1 MLQQKKRLT
10 DMSGPIAWFIKN
22 PIAANLLMVL
32 LIIGGYTSIPK
43 LDKQFFPTPEINQI
57 EIRMEFRGASP
68 REVEEQISVRI
79 EEAIH
84 DLNGIEELR
93 STSREGVG
101 VVLVEVESDYP
112 TQKLTND
119 INTRVDAIRS
129 FPSDAERPTVT
140 EITYRHQMGR
150 VQIFG
155 DLSEREMKELGE
167 TLRDALVRQPW
178 VSVVELQTARPY
190 EVSIEVSE
198 ESLQRYQL
206 TFDQVAA
213 AVRSTSIN
221 LPAGAVQRDSG
232 DLLIQ
237 TRGQAYDRADFESI
251 VLRGDF
257 SGQELLLS
265 DVAAVR
271 DTFEDIDVDIE
282 FNGKRS
288 LGLNVY
294 VTTSPDVILTTD
306 TVKAWVKERE
316 LSLPEG
322 VSLEFWQ
329 DPSKSFK
336 ERVRTLVSNGLGGL
350 VLVIIVLML
359 FLRPMLAF
367 WVSVGI
373 VVAYMGTLFLLPYTG
388 QGLNMISLFAFLL
401 TLGIVVDDA
410 IIVGESVHSAQ
421 SRGLSGVHGALVGTR
436 QVVKPVVFAVISTMV
451 FFAPM
456 FFLPGEWGPASK
468 GIPVVVCLA
477 LAFSLI
483 ESLFILPSH
492 LAHMKPEPEVP
503 DSGWLTRTRMAC
515 ASWLARFA
523 NERYRP
529 FLEKCLR
536 NHASVGGFFLVLLC
550 LSLALFGGG
559 YLKSAFFPRVN
570 SDFVVG
576 TVELPQG
583 GAFADSQAMRDRLV
597 TAAEAIKTDYN
608 SQPRYQ
614 QTPAIDN
621 ILGVAGENKVD
632 LLVQTVNDDL
642 DTEEMTKRLRQSL
655 GDLSKAK
662 DVRFDYTIRDPG
674 KPISLLF
681 ASDSIADLE
690 VLAEEVRGALERY
703 PGVFDVTD
711 SFDAPLEELVLSLKP
726 AAETLGVS
734 LSDVA
739 TQIRQAFYGEEV
751 QRIPRDGEDVRVM
764 IRYPESE
771 RRAIANIN
779 SMYIRTRD
787 GAEVPFS
794 TVATYRVETGY
805 QSIERLDR
813 LRTLE
818 VSADVSED
826 GAPPRAIVESVLRN
840 DGPVWLQRYPGLTIN
855 MDGEL
860 QEEIEFQQAMVY
872 MGSLSMLI
880 IFGLM
885 AIAFKSYWQPFLVLT
900 AVPFGLMGA
909 IFGHWL
915 LGWQVSM
922 FSIMGV
928 IACAGV
934 VVNDNLVLIDRIN
947 NLRDEGM
954 ELVDA
959 LLQGATDR
967 FRPIILTSVTTFV
980 GLVPI
985 MLETSVQ
992 AQFLIPMVVS
1002 LSFGVMFATGV
1013 TLVLVPALYLLGDD
1027 IGKSLSDVTKRELE
1041 PQDGDVSPPLV

>member
-1 MLQQKKRLT
+1 MNGLIT
-10 DMSGPIAWFIKN
+10 WFIKN
-22 PIAANLLMVL
+22 PIAGNLLMVL
-32 LIIGGYTSIPK
+32 LIIGGFASIPK

-57 EIRMEFRGASP
+57 EVRMEFRGASP
-68 REVEEQISVRI
+68 SEVEEQISVRI

-93 STSREGVG
+93 STAREGLAIVM
-101 VVLVEVESDYP
+101 VEVESDYP

-119 INTRVDAIRS
+119 INTRVDAIRT

-140 EITYRHQMGR
+140 ELTYRHQMGR
-150 VQIFG
+150 VQIYG
-155 DLSEREMKELGE
+155 DLSEREMKQLAE
-167 TLRDALVRQPW
+167 TLRDELVREPW
-178 VSVVELQTARPY
+178 VSIVELQTARPY
-190 EVSIEVSE
+190 EVSIEVAE
-198 ESLQRYQL
+198 ESLQRYQIS
-206 TFDQVAA
+206 FDQLAT
-213 AVRSTSIN
+213 AVRQASIN
-221 LPAGAVQRDSG
+221 LPGGSVKRESG

-251 VLRGDF
+251 VLRSDI
-257 SGQELLLS
+257 SGQELLLG
-265 DVAAVR
+265 DVATVK
-271 DTFEDIDVDIE
+271 DTFEDVDVDIE
-282 FNGKRS
+282 FNGQRS

-306 TVKAWVKERE
+306 TVKAWVIER
-316 LSLPEG
+316 SQTLPEG

-329 DPSKSFK
+329 DPSKSFR

-350 VLVIIVLML
+350 ALVIVVLML

-373 VVAYMGTLFLLPYTG
+373 VVAYMGTLFVLPYTG

-421 SRGLSGVHGALVGTR
+421 SRGLSGEHGALVGAR

-456 FFLPGEWGPASK
+456 FFLPGEWGPASM

-477 LAFSLI
+477 LAFSLV
-483 ESLFILPSH
+483 ESLLILPSH
-492 LAHMKPEPEVP
+492 LANMKPEP
-503 DSGWLTRTRMAC
+503 DIAQSGWLGRTRRAC
-515 ASWLARFA
+515 ADGLSWFA
-523 NERYRP
+523 NDRYKP

-536 NHASVGGFFLVLLC
+536 NHAMVGGFFLVMLC

-576 TVELPQG
+576 NVEMPQG
-583 GAFADSQAMRDRLV
+583 GAFSDTQAMRDRIIQ
-597 TAAEAIKTDYN
+597 AAEEIKESYN
-608 SQPRYQ
+608 AQPRFSE
-614 QTPAIDN
+614 TGAIDN
-621 ILGVAGENKVD
+621 ILGVAGNNKID
-632 LLVQTVNDDL
+632 LVMQTVNDDL
-642 DTEEMTKRLRQSL
+642 DTEEVAKRLRERL
-655 GDLSKAK
+655 GDLSEAK

-674 KPISLLF
+674 KPITLQF

-690 VLAEEVRGALERY
+690 LLADDVRASLERY
-703 PGVFDVTD
+703 PGVFDISD

-726 AAETLGVS
+726 AAENLGITLA
-734 LSDVA
+734 DVA
-739 TQIRQAFYGEEV
+739 RQIRQAFYGEEV
-751 QRIPRDGEDVRVM
+751 QRIPRDGEDIRVM
-764 IRYPESE
+764 VRYPEAE

-779 SMYIRTRD
+779 SMYIRTSEGR
-787 GAEVPFS
+787 EVPFS

-805 QSIERLDR
+805 QSIERVDR

-818 VSADVSED
+818 VAADVSED
-826 GAPPRAIVESVLRN
+826 GSPPRAIVESILQN
-840 DGPVWLQRYPGLTIN
+840 DAPTWLQMYPGLTIN

-872 MGSLSMLI
+872 LGMLSMLV

-885 AIAFKSYWQPFLVLT
+885 AVAFKSYWQPFLVLT

-909 IFGHWL
+909 IFGHWI

-947 NLRDEGM
+947 NLRAEGM
-954 ELVDA
+954 DLQSALV
-959 LLQGATDR
+959 QGATDR

-1027 IGKSLSDVTKRELE
+1027 IGKLFGSLTRRGSNALT
-1041 PQDGDVSPPLV
+1041 S

>member
-1 MLQQKKRLT
+1 M
-10 DMSGPIAWFIKN
+10 I
-22 PIAANLLMVL
+22 L
-32 LIIGGYTSIPK
+32 LIIGGFASIPK

-57 EIRMEFRGASP
+57 QIRMEFRGASP
-68 REVEEQISVRI
+68 SEVEEQISVRI

-93 STSREGVG
+93 STSREGLSTVM
-101 VVLVEVESDYP
+101 VEVESDYP

-119 INTRVDAIRS
+119 INTRVDAIRT

-140 EITYRHQMGR
+140 ELTYRHQMGR
-150 VQIFG
+150 VQIYG
-155 DLSEREMKELGE
+155 DLSEREMKQLGE
-167 TLRDALVRQPW
+167 TLRDELVREPW
-178 VSVVELQTARPY
+178 VSIVELQTARPY
-190 EVSIEVSE
+190 EISIEVAE
-198 ESLQRYQL
+198 ESLRRYQI
-206 TFDQVAA
+206 TFDQLAN
-213 AVRSTSIN
+213 AVRQASIN
-221 LPAGAVQRDSG
+221 LPAGSVKRESG

-251 VLRGDF
+251 VLRSDI

-265 DVAAVR
+265 DVATVQ
-271 DTFEDIDVDIE
+271 DTFEDVDVDIE
-282 FNGKRS
+282 FNGQRS

-306 TVKAWVKERE
+306 TVKAWVAER
-316 LSLPEG
+316 SQTLPEG
-322 VSLEFWQ
+322 VALEFWQ

-350 VLVIIVLML
+350 VLVIVVLML

-373 VVAYMGTLFLLPYTG
+373 VVAYMGTLFVLPYTG

-421 SRGLSGVHGALVGTR
+421 SRGLSGEHGALVGAR

-456 FFLPGEWGPASK
+456 FFLPGEWGPASM

-483 ESLFILPSH
+483 ESLLILPSH
-492 LAHMKPEPEVP
+492 LAHMKPEP
-503 DSGWLTRTRMAC
+503 DIAQTSWLGRTRRAC
-515 ASWLARFA
+515 ADGLSWFA
-523 NERYRP
+523 NDRYKP
-529 FLEKCLR
+529 FLEKCLH
-536 NHASVGGFFLVLLC
+536 NHAMVGGFFLVMLC

-576 TVELPQG
+576 NVEMPQG
-583 GAFADSQAMRDRLV
+583 GAFSDTQAMRDRMIQ
-597 TAAEAIKTDYN
+597 AAEEIKERYN
-608 SQPRYQ
+608 AQPRFAEAG
-614 QTPAIDN
+614 AIDN
-621 ILGVAGENKVD
+621 ILGVAGGNKID
-632 LLVQTVNDDL
+632 LIMQTVNDDL
-642 DTEEMTKRLRQSL
+642 DTEEVAKLLRARL
-655 GDLSKAK
+655 GDLSDAK
-662 DVRFDYTIRDPG
+662 DVRFDFTIRDPG
-674 KPISLLF
+674 KPITLQF

-690 VLAEEVRGALERY
+690 SLADDVRASLERY
-703 PGVFDVTD
+703 PGVFDISD

-726 AAETLGVS
+726 AAENLGITLA
-734 LSDVA
+734 DVA
-739 TQIRQAFYGEEV
+739 RQIRQAFYGEEV
-751 QRIPRDGEDVRVM
+751 QRIPRDGEDIRVM
-764 IRYPESE
+764 VRYPESE

-779 SMYIRTRD
+779 SMYIRTAD
-787 GAEVPFS
+787 GREVPFS
-794 TVATYRVETGY
+794 TVAAYRVETGY
-805 QSIERLDR
+805 QSIERVDR

-818 VSADVSED
+818 VAADVAED
-826 GAPPRAIVESVLRN
+826 GAPPRAIVESILQN
-840 DGPVWLQRYPGLTIN
+840 DAPTWLQMYPGLSIN

-872 MGSLSMLI
+872 LGMLSMLV

-885 AIAFKSYWQPFLVLT
+885 AVAFKSYWQPFLVLT

-909 IFGHWL
+909 IFGHWI

-947 NLRDEGM
+947 NLRAEGM
-954 ELVDA
+954 DLQSA

-1013 TLVLVPALYLLGDD
+1013 TLVLVPALYLLGHD
-1027 IGKSLSDVTKRELE
+1027 IGQLFRSLSRKGPKALTS
-1041 PQDGDVSPPLV
+1041 Q

>member
-1 MLQQKKRLT
+1 MN
-10 DMSGPIAWFIKN
+10 GPITWFIKN
-22 PIAANLLMVL
+22 PIAGNLLMVL
-32 LIIGGYTSIPK
+32 LIIGGFASIPK

-57 EIRMEFRGASP
+57 QIRMEFRGASP
-68 REVEEQISVRI
+68 SEVEEQISVRI

-93 STSREGVG
+93 STSREGLALVM
-101 VVLVEVESDYP
+101 VEVESDYP

-119 INTRVDAIRS
+119 INTRVDAIRT

-140 EITYRHQMGR
+140 ELTYRHQMGR
-150 VQIFG
+150 VQIYG
-155 DLSEREMKELGE
+155 DLSEREMKQLGE
-167 TLRDALVRQPW
+167 TLRDELVRQPW
-178 VSVVELQTARPY
+178 VSIVELQTARPY

-198 ESLQRYQL
+198 RSLQRYQIS
-206 TFDQVAA
+206 FDQLAN
-213 AVRSTSIN
+213 AVRQASIN
-221 LPAGAVQRDSG
+221 LPAGSVKRDSG

-251 VLRGDF
+251 VLRSDV

-265 DVAAVR
+265 DVATVK
-271 DTFEDIDVDIE
+271 DTFEDVDVDIE

-306 TVKAWVKERE
+306 TVKAWVAERS
-316 LSLPEG
+316 LTLPEG

-350 VLVIIVLML
+350 VLVIVVLML

-373 VVAYMGTLFLLPYTG
+373 VVAYMGTLFVLPYTG

-421 SRGLSGVHGALVGTR
+421 SRGLSGEHGALVGAR
-436 QVVKPVVFAVISTMV
+436 QVAKPVIFAVISTMV

-456 FFLPGEWGPASK
+456 FFLPGEWGPASM

-483 ESLFILPSH
+483 ESLLILPAH
-492 LAHMKPEPEVP
+492 LAHMKPEPEIAQT
-503 DSGWLTRTRMAC
+503 SWLGRIRRAC
-515 ASWLARFA
+515 ADGLSWFA
-523 NERYRP
+523 NDRYKP

-536 NHASVGGFFLVLLC
+536 NHALVGGFFLVMLC
-550 LSLALFGGG
+550 FSLALFGGG

-576 TVELPQG
+576 NVEMPQG
-583 GAFADSQAMRDRLV
+583 GAFSDTQAMRDRMIL
-597 TAAEAIKTDYN
+597 AAEEIKARYN
-608 SQPRYQ
+608 AEPRFAE
-614 QTPAIDN
+614 TGAIDN
-621 ILGVAGENKVD
+621 ILGVAGGNKID
-632 LLVQTVNDDL
+632 LVMQTVNDDL
-642 DTEEMTKRLRQSL
+642 DTEEVAKRLRERL
-655 GDLSKAK
+655 GDLSEAK

-674 KPISLLF
+674 KPITLQF

-690 VLAEEVRGALERY
+690 LLADDVRASLERY
-703 PGVFDVTD
+703 PGVFDISD

-726 AAETLGVS
+726 AAENLGITLA
-734 LSDVA
+734 DVA
-739 TQIRQAFYGEEV
+739 RQIRQAFYGEEV
-751 QRIPRDGEDVRVM
+751 QRIPRDGEDIRVM
-764 IRYPESE
+764 VRYPEAE
-771 RRAIANIN
+771 RKAIANIN
-779 SMYIRTRD
+779 SMYIRTSD
-787 GAEVPFS
+787 GREVPFS
-794 TVATYRVETGY
+794 AVATYRVETGY
-805 QSIERLDR
+805 QSIERVDR

-818 VSADVSED
+818 VVADVADD
-826 GAPPRAIVESVLRN
+826 GAAPRAIVESILQN
-840 DGPVWLQRYPGLTIN
+840 DAPKWLQMYPGLSIT

-872 MGSLSMLI
+872 LGMLSMLV

-885 AIAFKSYWQPFLVLT
+885 AVAFKSYWQPFLVLT

-909 IFGHWL
+909 IFGHWI

-947 NLRDEGM
+947 NLRAEGM
-954 ELVDA
+954 DLESA

-1027 IGKSLSDVTKRELE
+1027 IGKLFGALSRRGAKAVA
-1041 PQDGDVSPPLV
+1041 S

>member
-1 MLQQKKRLT
+1 MT
-10 DMSGPIAWFIKN
+10 
-22 PIAANLLMVL
+22 
-32 LIIGGYTSIPK
+32 
-43 LDKQFFPTPEINQI
+43 TP
-57 EIRMEFRGASP
+57 AK
-68 REVEEQISVRI
+68 
-79 EEAIH
+79 
-84 DLNGIEELR
+84 
-93 STSREGVG
+93 T
-101 VVLVEVESDYP
+101 
-112 TQKLTND
+112 TND
-119 INTRVDAIRS
+119 INTRVDAIRT

-140 EITYRHQMGR
+140 ELTYRHQMGR
-150 VQIFG
+150 VQIYG
-155 DLSEREMKELGE
+155 DLSEREMKQLGE
-167 TLRDALVRQPW
+167 TLRDELVRQPW
-178 VSVVELQTARPY
+178 VSIVELQTARPY

-198 ESLQRYQL
+198 DSLQRYQIS
-206 TFDQVAA
+206 FDQLAN
-213 AVRSTSIN
+213 AVRQASIN
-221 LPAGAVQRDSG
+221 LPAGSVKRDSG

-251 VLRGDF
+251 VLRSDI

-265 DVAAVR
+265 DVATVK
-271 DTFEDIDVDIE
+271 DTFEDVDVDIE
-282 FNGKRS
+282 FNGQRS

-306 TVKAWVKERE
+306 TVKAWVAER
-316 LSLPEG
+316 SQTLPEG

-350 VLVIIVLML
+350 VLVVVVLML

-373 VVAYMGTLFLLPYTG
+373 VVAYMGTLFVLPYTG

-421 SRGLSGVHGALVGTR
+421 SRGLSGEHGALVGAR
-436 QVVKPVVFAVISTMV
+436 QVVKPVIFAVISTMV

-456 FFLPGEWGPASK
+456 FFLPGEWGPASM

-483 ESLFILPSH
+483 ESLLILPSH
-492 LAHMKPEPEVP
+492 LAHMKPEPEI
-503 DSGWLTRTRMAC
+503 SQASLLGRTRRAC
-515 ASWLARFA
+515 ADGLSWFA
-523 NERYRP
+523 NDRYKP

-536 NHASVGGFFLVLLC
+536 NHAMVGGFFLVMLC
-550 LSLALFGGG
+550 FSLALFGGG

-576 TVELPQG
+576 NVEMPQG
-583 GAFADSQAMRDRLV
+583 GAFSDTQAMRDRMIL
-597 TAAEAIKTDYN
+597 AAEEIKDSYN
-608 SQPRYQ
+608 AQPRFAE
-614 QTPAIDN
+614 TGAIDN
-621 ILGVAGENKVD
+621 ILGVAGGNKID
-632 LLVQTVNDDL
+632 LVMQTVNDDL
-642 DTEEMTKRLRQSL
+642 DTEEVAKRLRERL
-655 GDLSKAK
+655 GDLSEAK

-674 KPISLLF
+674 KPITLQF

-690 VLAEEVRGALERY
+690 LLADDVRASLERY
-703 PGVFDVTD
+703 PGVFDISD

-726 AAETLGVS
+726 AAENLGIS
-734 LSDVA
+734 LADVA
-739 TQIRQAFYGEEV
+739 RQIRQAFYGEEV
-751 QRIPRDGEDVRVM
+751 QRIPRDGEDIRVM
-764 IRYPESE
+764 VRYPEAE

-779 SMYIRTRD
+779 SMYIRTSD
-787 GAEVPFS
+787 GREVPFS
-794 TVATYRVETGY
+794 TVAAYRVETGY
-805 QSIERLDR
+805 QSIERVDR

-818 VSADVSED
+818 VAADVADD
-826 GAPPRAIVESVLRN
+826 GAPPRAIVESILQN
-840 DGPVWLQRYPGLTIN
+840 DAPTWLQMYPGLSIN

-872 MGSLSMLI
+872 LGMLSMLV

-885 AIAFKSYWQPFLVLT
+885 AVAFKSYWQPFLVLT

-909 IFGHWL
+909 IFGHWI

-947 NLRDEGM
+947 NLRAEGLDL
-954 ELVDA
+954 ESA

-980 GLVPI
+980 DL
-985 MLETSVQ
+985 
-992 AQFLIPMVVS
+992 S
-1002 LSFGVMFATGV
+1002 LSCWRPVFRR
-1013 TLVLVPALYLLGDD
+1013 
-1027 IGKSLSDVTKRELE
+1027 SS
-1041 PQDGDVSPPLV
+1041 

>member
-1 MLQQKKRLT
+1 MN
-10 DMSGPIAWFIKN
+10 GPISWFIKN

-32 LIIGGYTSIPK
+32 LIIGGYSSIPK

-57 EIRMEFRGASP
+57 EVRMEFRGASP

-93 STSREGVG
+93 STAREGLG
-101 VVLVEVESDYP
+101 VVLVEVENDYP

-129 FPSDAERPTVT
+129 FPADAERPTVT

-167 TLRDALVRQPW
+167 TLRDELVRQPW
-178 VSVVELQTARPY
+178 VSIVELQTARPY

-198 ESLQRYQL
+198 DSLQRYQL
-206 TFDQVAA
+206 TFDQVAD
-213 AVRSTSIN
+213 AVRTASIN
-221 LPAGAVQRDSG
+221 LPAGSVQRDSG

-237 TRGQAYDRADFESI
+237 TRGQAYDRADFEAII
-251 VLRGDF
+251 VRSDL

-265 DVAAVR
+265 DVAVVR
-271 DTFEDIDVDIE
+271 DTFEDVDIDIE
-282 FNGKRS
+282 FNDQRS
-288 LGLNVY
+288 LGLNVF
-294 VTTSPDVILTTD
+294 VTTSPDVILTTN
-306 TVKAWVKERE
+306 TVKAWVKERA
-316 LSLPEG
+316 LSLPDG

-329 DPSKSFK
+329 DPSKAFK

-350 VLVIIVLML
+350 ILVIIVLML
-359 FLRPMLAF
+359 FLRPALAF

-477 LAFSLI
+477 LAFSLV
-483 ESLFILPSH
+483 ESLLILPSH
-492 LAHMKPEPEVP
+492 LAHMKPEPDVA
-503 DSGWLTRTRMAC
+503 DAGWLTRTRMAC
-515 ASWLARFA
+515 ADSLAWFA

-536 NHASVGGFFLVLLC
+536 NHAAVGGFFLVLLC

-570 SDFVVG
+570 SDFIVG

-583 GAFADSQAMRDRLV
+583 GAFADSQAMRDRV
-597 TAAEAIKTDYN
+597 VIAAEAIKDDYN
-608 SQPRYQ
+608 SLPRYQ
-614 QTPAIDN
+614 DTPAIDN
-621 ILGVAGENKVD
+621 ILGVAGGNKVD
-632 LLVQTVNDDL
+632 LLIQTVNDDL
-642 DTEEMTKRLRQSL
+642 DTEEMTKQLRESL
-655 GDLSKAK
+655 GDLSDAK

-674 KPISLLF
+674 KPITLLF

-690 VLAEEVRGALERY
+690 VLAGEVRLALQRY
-703 PGVFDVTD
+703 PGVFDISD

-726 AAETLGVS
+726 AAEALGITLA
-734 LSDVA
+734 DVA

-764 IRYPESE
+764 VRYPEAE

-779 SMYIRTRD
+779 AMYIRTRD
-787 GAEVPFS
+787 GTEVPFS
-794 TVATYRVETGY
+794 TIATYRVERGY

-826 GAPPRAIVESVLRN
+826 GAPPRAIVESVLKN
-840 DGPVWLQRYPGLTIN
+840 EGPAWLQRYPSLTIN

-885 AIAFKSYWQPFLVLT
+885 AVAFKSYWQPFLVLT

-934 VVNDNLVLIDRIN
+934 VVNDNLVLIDRVN
-947 NLRDEGM
+947 TLRDEGM
-954 ELVDA
+954 ELIDA
-959 LLQGATDR
+959 LLQGATNR
-967 FRPIILTSVTTFV
+967 FRPIVLTSVTTFV

-1013 TLVLVPALYLLGDD
+1013 TLILVPALYLLGDD
-1027 IGKSLSDVTKRELE
+1027 VGEFFATLTKRKIDRAGADL
-1041 PQDGDVSPPLV
+1041 PTV

>member
-1 MLQQKKRLT
+1 
-10 DMSGPIAWFIKN
+10 
-22 PIAANLLMVL
+22 MVL

-84 DLNGIEELR
+84 DLNGVEELR

-150 VQIFG
+150 VQISG
-155 DLSEREMKELGE
+155 DLSEREMKQFGE
-167 TLRDALVRQPW
+167 TLLDELVRQPW

-198 ESLQRYQL
+198 DSLQRYQL
-206 TFDQVAA
+206 TFDQVAS
-213 AVRSTSIN
+213 AVRSASIN

-251 VLRGDF
+251 VLRSDF

-271 DTFEDIDVDIE
+271 DTFEDVDVDIE

-329 DPSKSFK
+329 DPSKSFR

-477 LAFSLI
+477 LGFSLI
-483 ESLFILPSH
+483 ESLLILPSH
-492 LAHMKPEPEVP
+492 LAHMKPEPEIP

-515 ASWLARFA
+515 AGWLARFA
-523 NERYRP
+523 NQRYRP

-536 NHASVGGFFLVLLC
+536 NQASVGGFFLVLLC

-583 GAFADSQAMRDRLV
+583 GAFANSQAMRDRLV
-597 TAAEAIKTDYN
+597 TAAEGIKTDYN

-614 QTPAIDN
+614 DTPAIDN
-621 ILGVAGENKVD
+621 ILGVAGGNKVD

-655 GDLSKAK
+655 GDLSEAK

-690 VLAEEVRGALERY
+690 VLAQEVRGALERY
-703 PGVFDVTD
+703 PGVFDITD

-726 AAETLGVS
+726 AAENLGITLA
-734 LSDVA
+734 DVA

-779 SMYIRTRD
+779 SMYVRTRD
-787 GAEVPFS
+787 GTEVPFS
-794 TVATYRVETGY
+794 TVATYNVETGY

-840 DGPVWLQRYPGLTIN
+840 DAPVWLQRYPGLTIN

-909 IFGHWL
+909 IFGHWM

-954 ELVDA
+954 DLVDA

-967 FRPIILTSVTTFV
+967 FRPIVLTSVTTFV
-980 GLVPI
+980 GLLPI

-1002 LSFGVMFATGV
+1002 LSFGVIFATGV

-1027 IGKSLSDVTKRELE
+1027 IGKFLSTATKRETE
-1041 PQDGDVSPPLV
+1041 RRDGNASPPIV

>member
-1 MLQQKKRLT
+1 MN
-10 DMSGPIAWFIKN
+10 GPITWFIKN
-22 PIAANLLMVL
+22 PIAGNLLMVL
-32 LIIGGYTSIPK
+32 LIIGGFASIPK

-68 REVEEQISVRI
+68 SEVEEQISVRI

-93 STSREGVG
+93 STSREGLAIVM
-101 VVLVEVESDYP
+101 VEVESDYP

-119 INTRVDAIRS
+119 INTRVDAIRT

-140 EITYRHQMGR
+140 ELTYRHQMGR
-150 VQIFG
+150 VQIYG
-155 DLSEREMKELGE
+155 DLSEREMKQLGE
-167 TLRDALVRQPW
+167 TLRDELVRQPW
-178 VSVVELQTARPY
+178 VSIVELQTARPY

-198 ESLQRYQL
+198 ESLQRYQI
-206 TFDQVAA
+206 TFDQLSS
-213 AVRSTSIN
+213 AVRRASIN
-221 LPAGAVQRDSG
+221 LPAGSVKRDSG

-251 VLRGDF
+251 VLRSDV

-265 DVAAVR
+265 DVATVR
-271 DTFEDIDVDIE
+271 DTFEDVDVDIQ
-282 FNGKRS
+282 FNGERS
-288 LGLNVY
+288 LGLNVF
-294 VTTSPDVILTTD
+294 VTTSPDVILTTN
-306 TVKAWVKERE
+306 TVKAWVAERSQ
-316 LSLPEG
+316 SLPEG

-350 VLVIIVLML
+350 ALVIVVLML
-359 FLRPMLAF
+359 FLRPLLAF

-373 VVAYMGTLFLLPYTG
+373 VVAYMGTLFVLPYTG

-421 SRGLSGVHGALVGTR
+421 SRGLSGEHGALVGAR

-456 FFLPGEWGPASK
+456 FFLPGEWGPASM

-483 ESLFILPSH
+483 ESLLILPSH
-492 LAHMKPEPEVP
+492 LAHMKPEPNIE
-503 DSGWLTRTRMAC
+503 SQGWLGRARRVC
-515 ASWLARFA
+515 ADGLTHFS
-523 NERYRP
+523 NYRYQP
-529 FLEKCLR
+529 FLKKCLR
-536 NHASVGGFFLVLLC
+536 NHAMVGGIFLVMLS

-570 SDFVVG
+570 SDFVIG
-576 TVELPQG
+576 NVEMPQG
-583 GAFADSQAMRDRLV
+583 GAFSDTQKMRDRILE
-597 TAAEAIKTDYN
+597 AAEEIKAQYN
-608 SQPRYQ
+608 A
-614 QTPAIDN
+614 TPQFAESGAIDN
-621 ILGVAGENKVD
+621 ILGVAGGNKID
-632 LLVQTVNDDL
+632 LVMQTTDDDL
-642 DTEEMTKRLRQSL
+642 DTEEVAKRLRESL
-655 GDLSKAK
+655 GDLSEAK

-674 KPISLLF
+674 KPITLQF
-681 ASDSIADLE
+681 ASDSIEDLE
-690 VLAEEVRGALERY
+690 LLSVDVRSALERY
-703 PGVFDVTD
+703 PGVFDISD

-726 AAETLGVS
+726 AAESLGITLA
-734 LSDVA
+734 DVA
-739 TQIRQAFYGEEV
+739 RQIRQAFYGEEV

-764 IRYPESE
+764 VRYPEAE

-779 SMYIRTRD
+779 SMYIRTSD
-787 GAEVPFS
+787 GLEVPFS
-794 TVATYRVETGY
+794 TVAAYRVETGY
-805 QSIERLDR
+805 QSIERVDR

-818 VSADVSED
+818 VAADVTDE
-826 GAPPRAIVESVLRN
+826 GAAPRAIVESILRT
-840 DGPVWLQRYPGLTIN
+840 DAPLWLQRYPGLSVN

-872 MGSLSMLI
+872 LGMLSMLV

-909 IFGHWL
+909 IFGHWI

-947 NLRDEGM
+947 NLRAEGM
-954 ELVDA
+954 DLESA
-959 LLQGATDR
+959 LIQGATDR

-1027 IGKSLSDVTKRELE
+1027 IGRLIGTLSRRVPKAIA
-1041 PQDGDVSPPLV
+1041 S

>member
-1 MLQQKKRLT
+1 MN
-10 DMSGPIAWFIKN
+10 GPITWFIKN
-22 PIAANLLMVL
+22 PIAGNLLMVL
-32 LIIGGYTSIPK
+32 LIIGGFASIPK

-68 REVEEQISVRI
+68 SEVEEQISVRI

-93 STSREGVG
+93 STSREGLALVM
-101 VVLVEVESDYP
+101 VEVESDYP

-119 INTRVDAIRS
+119 INTRVDAIRT

-140 EITYRHQMGR
+140 ELTYRHQMGR
-150 VQIFG
+150 VQIYG
-155 DLSEREMKELGE
+155 DLSEREMKQLGE
-167 TLRDALVRQPW
+167 TLRDELVRQPW
-178 VSVVELQTARPY
+178 VSIVELQTARPY

-198 ESLQRYQL
+198 RSLQRYQIS
-206 TFDQVAA
+206 FDQLAN
-213 AVRSTSIN
+213 AVRQASIN
-221 LPAGAVQRDSG
+221 LPAGSVKRDSG

-251 VLRGDF
+251 VLRSDV

-265 DVAAVR
+265 DVATVK
-271 DTFEDIDVDIE
+271 DTFEDVDVDIE

-306 TVKAWVKERE
+306 TVKAWVAERS
-316 LSLPEG
+316 LTLPEG

-350 VLVIIVLML
+350 VLVIVVLML

-373 VVAYMGTLFLLPYTG
+373 VVAYMGTLFVLPYTG

-421 SRGLSGVHGALVGTR
+421 SRGLSGEHGALVGAR
-436 QVVKPVVFAVISTMV
+436 QVAKPVIFAVISTMV

-456 FFLPGEWGPASK
+456 FFLPGEWGPASM

-483 ESLFILPSH
+483 ESLLILPAH
-492 LAHMKPEPEVP
+492 LAHMKPEPEIAQN
-503 DSGWLTRTRMAC
+503 SWLGRIRRAC
-515 ASWLARFA
+515 ADGLSWFA
-523 NERYRP
+523 NDRYKP

-536 NHASVGGFFLVLLC
+536 NHALVGGFFLVMLC
-550 LSLALFGGG
+550 FSLALFGGG

-576 TVELPQG
+576 NVEMPQG
-583 GAFADSQAMRDRLV
+583 GAFSDTQAMRDRMIL
-597 TAAEAIKTDYN
+597 AAEEIKARYN
-608 SQPRYQ
+608 AEPRFAE
-614 QTPAIDN
+614 TGAIDN
-621 ILGVAGENKVD
+621 ILGVAGGNKID
-632 LLVQTVNDDL
+632 LVMQTVNDDL
-642 DTEEMTKRLRQSL
+642 DTEEVAKRLRERL
-655 GDLSKAK
+655 GDLSEAK

-674 KPISLLF
+674 KPITLQF

-690 VLAEEVRGALERY
+690 LLADDVRASLERY
-703 PGVFDVTD
+703 PGVFDISD

-726 AAETLGVS
+726 AAENLGITLA
-734 LSDVA
+734 DVA
-739 TQIRQAFYGEEV
+739 RQIRQAFYGEEV
-751 QRIPRDGEDVRVM
+751 QRIPRDGEDIRVM
-764 IRYPESE
+764 VRYPEAE
-771 RRAIANIN
+771 RKAIANIN
-779 SMYIRTRD
+779 SMYIRTSD
-787 GAEVPFS
+787 GREVPFS
-794 TVATYRVETGY
+794 AVATYRVETGY
-805 QSIERLDR
+805 QSIERVDR

-818 VSADVSED
+818 VVADVADD
-826 GAPPRAIVESVLRN
+826 GAAPRAIVESILQN
-840 DGPVWLQRYPGLTIN
+840 DAPKWLQMYPGLSIT

-872 MGSLSMLI
+872 LGMLSMLV

-885 AIAFKSYWQPFLVLT
+885 AVAFKSYWQPFLVLT

-909 IFGHWL
+909 IFGHWI

-947 NLRDEGM
+947 NLRSEGM
-954 ELVDA
+954 DLESA

-1027 IGKSLSDVTKRELE
+1027 IGNLFGALSRRGAKAVA
-1041 PQDGDVSPPLV
+1041 S

>member
-1 MLQQKKRLT
+1 MN
-10 DMSGPIAWFIKN
+10 GPITWFIKN
-22 PIAANLLMVL
+22 PIAGNLLMVL
-32 LIIGGYTSIPK
+32 LIIGGFASIPK

-57 EIRMEFRGASP
+57 QIRMEFRGASP
-68 REVEEQISVRI
+68 SEVEEQISVRI

-93 STSREGVG
+93 STSREGLALVM
-101 VVLVEVESDYP
+101 VEVESDYP

-119 INTRVDAIRS
+119 INTRVDAIRT

-140 EITYRHQMGR
+140 ELTYRHQMGR
-150 VQIFG
+150 VQIYG
-155 DLSEREMKELGE
+155 DLSEREMKQLGE
-167 TLRDALVRQPW
+167 TLRDELVRQPW
-178 VSVVELQTARPY
+178 VSIVELQTARPY

-198 ESLQRYQL
+198 RSLQRYQIS
-206 TFDQVAA
+206 FDQLAN
-213 AVRSTSIN
+213 AVRQASIN
-221 LPAGAVQRDSG
+221 LPAGSVKRDSG

-251 VLRGDF
+251 VLRSDV

-265 DVAAVR
+265 DVATVK
-271 DTFEDIDVDIE
+271 DTFEDVDVDIE

-306 TVKAWVKERE
+306 TVKAWVAERS
-316 LSLPEG
+316 LTLPEG

-350 VLVIIVLML
+350 VLVIVVLML

-373 VVAYMGTLFLLPYTG
+373 VVAYMGTLFVLPYTG

-421 SRGLSGVHGALVGTR
+421 SRGLSGEHGALVGAR
-436 QVVKPVVFAVISTMV
+436 QVAKPVIFAVISTMV

-456 FFLPGEWGPASK
+456 FFLPGEWGPASM

-483 ESLFILPSH
+483 ESLLILPAH
-492 LAHMKPEPEVP
+492 LAHMKPEPEIAQT
-503 DSGWLTRTRMAC
+503 SWLGRIRRAC
-515 ASWLARFA
+515 ADGLSWFA
-523 NERYRP
+523 NDRYKP

-536 NHASVGGFFLVLLC
+536 NHALVGGFFLVMLC
-550 LSLALFGGG
+550 FSLALFGGG

-576 TVELPQG
+576 NVEMPQG
-583 GAFADSQAMRDRLV
+583 GAFSDTQAMRDRMIM
-597 TAAEAIKTDYN
+597 AADEIKARYN
-608 SQPRYQ
+608 AEPRFAE
-614 QTPAIDN
+614 TGAIDN
-621 ILGVAGENKVD
+621 ILGVAGGNKID
-632 LLVQTVNDDL
+632 LVMQTVNDDL
-642 DTEEMTKRLRQSL
+642 DTEEVAKRLRERL
-655 GDLSKAK
+655 GDLSEAK

-674 KPISLLF
+674 KPITLQF

-690 VLAEEVRGALERY
+690 LLADDVRASLERY
-703 PGVFDVTD
+703 PGVFDISD

-726 AAETLGVS
+726 AAENLGITLA
-734 LSDVA
+734 DVA
-739 TQIRQAFYGEEV
+739 RQIRQAFYGEEV
-751 QRIPRDGEDVRVM
+751 QRIPRDGEDIRVM
-764 IRYPESE
+764 VRYPEAE
-771 RRAIANIN
+771 RKAIANIN
-779 SMYIRTRD
+779 SMYIRTSD
-787 GAEVPFS
+787 GREVPFS
-794 TVATYRVETGY
+794 AVATYRVETGY
-805 QSIERLDR
+805 QSIERVDR

-818 VSADVSED
+818 VVADVADD
-826 GAPPRAIVESVLRN
+826 GAAPRAIVESILQN
-840 DGPVWLQRYPGLTIN
+840 DAPKWLQMYPGLSIT

-872 MGSLSMLI
+872 LGMLSMLV

-885 AIAFKSYWQPFLVLT
+885 AVAFKSYWQPFLVLT

-909 IFGHWL
+909 IFGHWI

-947 NLRDEGM
+947 NLRAEGM
-954 ELVDA
+954 DLESA

-1027 IGKSLSDVTKRELE
+1027 IGKLFGALSRRGAKAVA
-1041 PQDGDVSPPLV
+1041 S

>member
-1 MLQQKKRLT
+1 
-10 DMSGPIAWFIKN
+10 
-22 PIAANLLMVL
+22 MVL
-32 LIIGGYTSIPK
+32 LIIGGFASIPK

-68 REVEEQISVRI
+68 SEVEEQISVRI
-79 EEAIH
+79 EEAVH

-93 STSREGVG
+93 SVSREGLAIVM
-101 VVLVEVESDYP
+101 VEVESDYP

-119 INTRVDAIRS
+119 INTRVDAIRT

-140 EITYRHQMGR
+140 ELTYRHQMGR
-150 VQIFG
+150 VQIYG
-155 DLSEREMKELGE
+155 DLSEREMKQLGE
-167 TLRDALVRQPW
+167 TLRDELVRQPW
-178 VSVVELQTARPY
+178 VSIVELQTARPY
-190 EVSIEVSE
+190 EVSIEVAE
-198 ESLQRYQL
+198 ESLQRYQI
-206 TFDQVAA
+206 TFDQLAN
-213 AVRSTSIN
+213 AVRRASIN
-221 LPAGAVQRDSG
+221 LPAGSVKRESG

-251 VLRGDF
+251 VLRSDL

-265 DVAAVR
+265 DVATIR

-282 FNGKRS
+282 FNGQRS

-306 TVKAWVKERE
+306 TVKAWVAER
-316 LSLPEG
+316 SQTLPEG

-350 VLVIIVLML
+350 VLVIVVLML

-373 VVAYMGTLFLLPYTG
+373 VVAYMGTLFVLPYTG

-421 SRGLSGVHGALVGTR
+421 SRGLSGEHGALVGAR

-456 FFLPGEWGPASK
+456 FFLPGEWGPASM

-483 ESLFILPSH
+483 ESLLILPSH
-492 LAHMKPEPEVP
+492 LAHMKPEPDTP
-503 DSGWLTRTRMAC
+503 PTSWLGRTRRAC
-515 ASWLARFA
+515 ADGLSWFA
-523 NERYRP
+523 NDCYRP

-536 NHASVGGFFLVLLC
+536 NHAMVGGFFLVMLC

-576 TVELPQG
+576 NIEMPQG
-583 GAFADSQAMRDRLV
+583 GAFSDTQAMRDRMIN
-597 TAAEAIKTDYN
+597 AAEEIKASYN
-608 SQPRYQ
+608 TQPRFAE
-614 QTPAIDN
+614 TGAIDN
-621 ILGVAGENKVD
+621 ILGVAGGNKID
-632 LLVQTVNDDL
+632 LVMQTVSDDL
-642 DTEEMTKRLRQSL
+642 DTEEVAKRLRERL
-655 GDLSKAK
+655 GDLSEAK
-662 DVRFDYTIRDPG
+662 DVRFDFTIRDPG
-674 KPISLLF
+674 KPITLQF

-690 VLAEEVRGALERY
+690 LLAGEVRSSLARY
-703 PGVFDVTD
+703 PGVFDISD

-726 AAETLGVS
+726 AAENLGITLA
-734 LSDVA
+734 DVA

-764 IRYPESE
+764 VRYPESE

-779 SMYIRTRD
+779 SMYIRTSSGR
-787 GAEVPFS
+787 EVPFS

-805 QSIERLDR
+805 QSIERVNR

-818 VSADVSED
+818 VAADVADD
-826 GAPPRAIVESVLRN
+826 GAPPRAIVESILQN
-840 DGPVWLQRYPGLTIN
+840 DGPMWLQMYPGLSIN

-872 MGSLSMLI
+872 LGMLSMLV

-909 IFGHWL
+909 IFGHWM

-947 NLRDEGM
+947 NLRAEGM
-954 ELVDA
+954 DLESA

-1027 IGKSLSDVTKRELE
+1027 LGRLFVSLSRKGSKALA
-1041 PQDGDVSPPLV
+1041 L

>member
-1 MLQQKKRLT
+1 MN
-10 DMSGPIAWFIKN
+10 GPITWFIKN
-22 PIAANLLMVL
+22 PIAGNLLMVL
-32 LIIGGYTSIPK
+32 LIIGGFASIPK

-68 REVEEQISVRI
+68 SEVEEQISVRI

-93 STSREGVG
+93 SISREGLATVM
-101 VVLVEVESDYP
+101 VEVESDYP

-119 INTRVDAIRS
+119 INTRVDAIRT

-140 EITYRHQMGR
+140 ELTYRHQMGR
-150 VQIFG
+150 VQIYG
-155 DLSEREMKELGE
+155 DLSEREMKQLGE
-167 TLRDALVRQPW
+167 TLRDELVRQPW
-178 VSVVELQTARPY
+178 VSIVELQTARPY

-198 ESLQRYQL
+198 ESLQRYQIS
-206 TFDQVAA
+206 FDQLAN
-213 AVRSTSIN
+213 AVRQASIN
-221 LPAGAVQRDSG
+221 LPAGSVKRDSG

-251 VLRGDF
+251 VLRSDI

-265 DVAAVR
+265 DVATVK
-271 DTFEDIDVDIE
+271 DTFEDVDVDIE
-282 FNGKRS
+282 FNGQRS

-306 TVKAWVKERE
+306 TVKAWVAER
-316 LSLPEG
+316 SQTLPEG

-350 VLVIIVLML
+350 VLVIVVLML

-373 VVAYMGTLFLLPYTG
+373 VVAYMGTLFVLPYTG

-421 SRGLSGVHGALVGTR
+421 SRGLSGEHGALVGAR
-436 QVVKPVVFAVISTMV
+436 QVVKPVIFAVISTMV

-456 FFLPGEWGPASK
+456 FFLPGEWGPASM

-483 ESLFILPSH
+483 ESLLILPSH
-492 LAHMKPEPEVP
+492 LAHMKPEPEIAQT
-503 DSGWLTRTRMAC
+503 SWLGRIRRAC
-515 ASWLARFA
+515 ADGLSWFA
-523 NERYRP
+523 NDRYKP

-536 NHASVGGFFLVLLC
+536 NHAMVGGFFLVMLC

-576 TVELPQG
+576 NVEMPQG
-583 GAFADSQAMRDRLV
+583 GAFSDTQAMRDRMIQ
-597 TAAEAIKTDYN
+597 AAEEIKDSYN
-608 SQPRYQ
+608 AQPRFAE
-614 QTPAIDN
+614 TGAIDN
-621 ILGVAGENKVD
+621 ILGVAGGNKID
-632 LLVQTVNDDL
+632 LVMQTVNDDL
-642 DTEEMTKRLRQSL
+642 DTEEVARRLRERL
-655 GDLSKAK
+655 GDLSEAK

-674 KPISLLF
+674 KPITLQF

-690 VLAEEVRGALERY
+690 LLADDVRASLERY
-703 PGVFDVTD
+703 PGVFDISD

-726 AAETLGVS
+726 AAENLGITLA
-734 LSDVA
+734 DVA
-739 TQIRQAFYGEEV
+739 RQIRQAFYGEEV
-751 QRIPRDGEDVRVM
+751 QRIPRDGEDIRVM
-764 IRYPESE
+764 VRYPESE

-779 SMYIRTRD
+779 SMYIRTSD
-787 GAEVPFS
+787 GREVPFS

-805 QSIERLDR
+805 QSIERVDR

-818 VSADVSED
+818 VAADVADD
-826 GAPPRAIVESVLRN
+826 GAPPRAIVESILQS
-840 DGPVWLQRYPGLTIN
+840 DAPTWLQMYPGLSIN

-872 MGSLSMLI
+872 LGMLSMLV

-885 AIAFKSYWQPFLVLT
+885 AVAFKSYWQPFLVLT

-909 IFGHWL
+909 IFGHWI

-947 NLRDEGM
+947 NLRAEGLDL
-954 ELVDA
+954 ESA
-959 LLQGATDR
+959 LLQAATDR

-980 GLVPI
+980 GLIPI

-1027 IGKSLSDVTKRELE
+1027 IGKLFGALSRKDPKVV
-1041 PQDGDVSPPLV
+1041 PS

>member
-1 MLQQKKRLT
+1 MN
-10 DMSGPIAWFIKN
+10 GPITWFIKN
-22 PIAANLLMVL
+22 PIAGNLLMVL
-32 LIIGGYTSIPK
+32 LIIGGFASIPK

-57 EIRMEFRGASP
+57 QIRMEFRGASP
-68 REVEEQISVRI
+68 SEVEEQISVRI

-93 STSREGVG
+93 STSREGLALVM
-101 VVLVEVESDYP
+101 VEVESDYP

-119 INTRVDAIRS
+119 INTRVDAIRT

-140 EITYRHQMGR
+140 ELTYRHQMGR
-150 VQIFG
+150 VQIYG
-155 DLSEREMKELGE
+155 DLSEREMKQLGE
-167 TLRDALVRQPW
+167 TLRDELVRQPW
-178 VSVVELQTARPY
+178 VSIVELQTARPY

-198 ESLQRYQL
+198 RSLQRYQIS
-206 TFDQVAA
+206 FDQLAN
-213 AVRSTSIN
+213 AVRQASIN
-221 LPAGAVQRDSG
+221 LPAGSVKRDSG

-251 VLRGDF
+251 VLRSDV

-265 DVAAVR
+265 DVATVK
-271 DTFEDIDVDIE
+271 DTFEDVDVDIE

-306 TVKAWVKERE
+306 TVKAWVAERS
-316 LSLPEG
+316 LTLPEG

-350 VLVIIVLML
+350 VLVIVVLML

-373 VVAYMGTLFLLPYTG
+373 VVAYMGTLFVLPYTG

-421 SRGLSGVHGALVGTR
+421 SRGLSGEHGALVGAR
-436 QVVKPVVFAVISTMV
+436 QVAKPVIFAVISTMV

-456 FFLPGEWGPASK
+456 FFLPGEWGPASM

-483 ESLFILPSH
+483 ESLLILPAH
-492 LAHMKPEPEVP
+492 LAHMKPEPEIAQT
-503 DSGWLTRTRMAC
+503 SWLGRIRRAC
-515 ASWLARFA
+515 ADGLSWFA
-523 NERYRP
+523 NDRYKP

-536 NHASVGGFFLVLLC
+536 NHALVGGFFLVMLC
-550 LSLALFGGG
+550 FSLALFGGG

-576 TVELPQG
+576 NVEMPQG
-583 GAFADSQAMRDRLV
+583 GAFSDTQAMRDRMIL
-597 TAAEAIKTDYN
+597 AAEEIKAHYN
-608 SQPRYQ
+608 AEPRFAE
-614 QTPAIDN
+614 TGAIDN
-621 ILGVAGENKVD
+621 ILGVAGGNKID
-632 LLVQTVNDDL
+632 LVMQTVNDDL
-642 DTEEMTKRLRQSL
+642 DTEEVAKRLRERL
-655 GDLSKAK
+655 GDLSEAK

-674 KPISLLF
+674 KPITLQF

-690 VLAEEVRGALERY
+690 LLADDVRASLERY
-703 PGVFDVTD
+703 PGVFDISD

-726 AAETLGVS
+726 AAENLGITLA
-734 LSDVA
+734 DVA
-739 TQIRQAFYGEEV
+739 RQIRQAFYGEEV
-751 QRIPRDGEDVRVM
+751 QRIPRDGEDIRVM
-764 IRYPESE
+764 VRYPEAE
-771 RRAIANIN
+771 RKAIANIN
-779 SMYIRTRD
+779 SMYIRTSD
-787 GAEVPFS
+787 GREVPFS
-794 TVATYRVETGY
+794 AVATYRVETGY
-805 QSIERLDR
+805 QSIERVDR

-818 VSADVSED
+818 VVADVADD
-826 GAPPRAIVESVLRN
+826 GAAPRAIVESILQN
-840 DGPVWLQRYPGLTIN
+840 DAPKWLQMYPGLSIT

-872 MGSLSMLI
+872 LGMLSMLV

-885 AIAFKSYWQPFLVLT
+885 AVAFKSYWQPFLVLT

-909 IFGHWL
+909 IFGHWI

-947 NLRDEGM
+947 NLRSEGM
-954 ELVDA
+954 DLESA

-1027 IGKSLSDVTKRELE
+1027 IGKLFGTLSRRGAKAAV
-1041 PQDGDVSPPLV
+1041 

>member
-1 MLQQKKRLT
+1 
-10 DMSGPIAWFIKN
+10 
-22 PIAANLLMVL
+22 
-32 LIIGGYTSIPK
+32 
-43 LDKQFFPTPEINQI
+43 
-57 EIRMEFRGASP
+57 
-68 REVEEQISVRI
+68 
-79 EEAIH
+79 
-84 DLNGIEELR
+84 
-93 STSREGVG
+93 
-101 VVLVEVESDYP
+101 
-112 TQKLTND
+112 
-119 INTRVDAIRS
+119 
-129 FPSDAERPTVT
+129 
-140 EITYRHQMGR
+140 
-150 VQIFG
+150 
-155 DLSEREMKELGE
+155 
-167 TLRDALVRQPW
+167 
-178 VSVVELQTARPY
+178 
-190 EVSIEVSE
+190 
-198 ESLQRYQL
+198 
-206 TFDQVAA
+206 
-213 AVRSTSIN
+213 
-221 LPAGAVQRDSG
+221 
-232 DLLIQ
+232 
-237 TRGQAYDRADFESI
+237 
-251 VLRGDF
+251 
-257 SGQELLLS
+257 
-265 DVAAVR
+265 
-271 DTFEDIDVDIE
+271 
-282 FNGKRS
+282 
-288 LGLNVY
+288 
-294 VTTSPDVILTTD
+294 
-306 TVKAWVKERE
+306 
-316 LSLPEG
+316 
-322 VSLEFWQ
+322 
-329 DPSKSFK
+329 
-336 ERVRTLVSNGLGGL
+336 
-350 VLVIIVLML
+350 
-359 FLRPMLAF
+359 
-367 WVSVGI
+367 
-373 VVAYMGTLFLLPYTG
+373 
-388 QGLNMISLFAFLL
+388 
-401 TLGIVVDDA
+401 
-410 IIVGESVHSAQ
+410 
-421 SRGLSGVHGALVGTR
+421 
-436 QVVKPVVFAVISTMV
+436 
-451 FFAPM
+451 
-456 FFLPGEWGPASK
+456 
-468 GIPVVVCLA
+468 
-477 LAFSLI
+477 
-483 ESLFILPSH
+483 
-492 LAHMKPEPEVP
+492 MKPEPEVP

-621 ILGVAGENKVD
+621 ILGVAGGNKVD

-655 GDLSKAK
+655 GDLSQAK

-690 VLAEEVRGALERY
+690 VLAQEVRGALERY
-703 PGVFDVTD
+703 PGVFDITD

-734 LSDVA
+734 LADVA

-909 IFGHWL
+909 IFGHWM

-954 ELVDA
+954 DLVDA

-1027 IGKSLSDVTKRELE
+1027 IGKFLSIVTKRELE
-1041 PQDGDVSPPLV
+1041 RQDGDVSPPLV

>member
-1 MLQQKKRLT
+1 
-10 DMSGPIAWFIKN
+10 
-22 PIAANLLMVL
+22 
-32 LIIGGYTSIPK
+32 
-43 LDKQFFPTPEINQI
+43 
-57 EIRMEFRGASP
+57 
-68 REVEEQISVRI
+68 
-79 EEAIH
+79 
-84 DLNGIEELR
+84 
-93 STSREGVG
+93 
-101 VVLVEVESDYP
+101 
-112 TQKLTND
+112 
-119 INTRVDAIRS
+119 
-129 FPSDAERPTVT
+129 
-140 EITYRHQMGR
+140 MG
-150 VQIFG
+150 
-155 DLSEREMKELGE
+155 SEMC
-167 TLRDALVRQPW
+167 
-178 VSVVELQTARPY
+178 
-190 EVSIEVSE
+190 I
-198 ESLQRYQL
+198 
-206 TFDQVAA
+206 
-213 AVRSTSIN
+213 
-221 LPAGAVQRDSG
+221 RDSS
-232 DLLIQ
+232 Q
-237 TRGQAYDRADFESI
+237 T
-251 VLRGDF
+251 
-257 SGQELLLS
+257 
-265 DVAAVR
+265 
-271 DTFEDIDVDIE
+271 
-282 FNGKRS
+282 
-288 LGLNVY
+288 
-294 VTTSPDVILTTD
+294 
-306 TVKAWVKERE
+306 
-316 LSLPEG
+316 LPEG

-350 VLVIIVLML
+350 VLVIVVLML

-373 VVAYMGTLFLLPYTG
+373 VVAYMGTLFVLPYTG

-421 SRGLSGVHGALVGTR
+421 SRGLSGEHGALVGAR
-436 QVVKPVVFAVISTMV
+436 QVVKPVIFAVISTMV

-456 FFLPGEWGPASK
+456 FFLPGEWGPASM

-483 ESLFILPSH
+483 ESLLILPSH
-492 LAHMKPEPEVP
+492 LAHMKPEPEIAQT
-503 DSGWLTRTRMAC
+503 SWLGRTRRAC
-515 ASWLARFA
+515 ADGLSWFA
-523 NERYRP
+523 NDRYKP

-536 NHASVGGFFLVLLC
+536 NHAMVGGFFLVMLC
-550 LSLALFGGG
+550 FSLALFGGG

-576 TVELPQG
+576 NVEMPQG
-583 GAFADSQAMRDRLV
+583 GAFSDTQAMRDRMIQ
-597 TAAEAIKTDYN
+597 AAEEIKDSYN
-608 SQPRYQ
+608 AQPQ
-614 QTPAIDN
+614 FAETGAIDN
-621 ILGVAGENKVD
+621 ILGVAGGNKID
-632 LLVQTVNDDL
+632 LVMQTVNDDL
-642 DTEEMTKRLRQSL
+642 DTEEVAKRLRERL
-655 GDLSKAK
+655 GDLSEAK

-674 KPISLLF
+674 KPITLQF

-690 VLAEEVRGALERY
+690 LLADDVRASLERY
-703 PGVFDVTD
+703 PGVFDISD

-726 AAETLGVS
+726 AAENLGITLA
-734 LSDVA
+734 DVA
-739 TQIRQAFYGEEV
+739 RQIRQAFYGEEV
-751 QRIPRDGEDVRVM
+751 QRIPRDGEDIRVM
-764 IRYPESE
+764 VRYPESE

-787 GAEVPFS
+787 GREVPFS

-805 QSIERLDR
+805 QSIERVDR

-818 VSADVSED
+818 VAADVADD
-826 GAPPRAIVESVLRN
+826 GAPPRAIVESILQN
-840 DGPVWLQRYPGLTIN
+840 DAPTWLQRYPGLSVN

-872 MGSLSMLI
+872 LGMLSMLV

-885 AIAFKSYWQPFLVLT
+885 AVAFKSYWQPFLVLT

-909 IFGHWL
+909 IFGHWI

-947 NLRDEGM
+947 NLRSEGLDL
-954 ELVDA
+954 ESA

-980 GLVPI
+980 GLIPI

-1027 IGKSLSDVTKRELE
+1027 IGKLFGALSRKDPKAVA
-1041 PQDGDVSPPLV
+1041 S

>member
-1 MLQQKKRLT
+1 MN
-10 DMSGPIAWFIKN
+10 GPITWFIKN
-22 PIAANLLMVL
+22 PIAGNLLMVL
-32 LIIGGYTSIPK
+32 LIIGGFASIPK

-57 EIRMEFRGASP
+57 QIRMEFRGASP
-68 REVEEQISVRI
+68 SEVEEQISVRI

-93 STSREGVG
+93 STSREGLALVM
-101 VVLVEVESDYP
+101 VEVESDYP

-119 INTRVDAIRS
+119 INTRVDAIRT

-140 EITYRHQMGR
+140 ELTYRHQMGR
-150 VQIFG
+150 VQIYG
-155 DLSEREMKELGE
+155 DLSEREMKQLGE
-167 TLRDALVRQPW
+167 TLRDELVRQPW
-178 VSVVELQTARPY
+178 VSIVELQTARPY

-198 ESLQRYQL
+198 RSLQRYQIS
-206 TFDQVAA
+206 FDQLAN
-213 AVRSTSIN
+213 AVRQASIN
-221 LPAGAVQRDSG
+221 LPAGSVKRDSG

-251 VLRGDF
+251 VLRSDV

-265 DVAAVR
+265 DVATVK
-271 DTFEDIDVDIE
+271 DTFEDVDVDIE

-306 TVKAWVKERE
+306 TVKAWVAERS
-316 LSLPEG
+316 LTLPEG

-350 VLVIIVLML
+350 VLVIVVLML

-373 VVAYMGTLFLLPYTG
+373 VVAYMGTLFVLPYTG

-421 SRGLSGVHGALVGTR
+421 SRGLSGEHGALVGAR
-436 QVVKPVVFAVISTMV
+436 QVAKPVIFAVISTMV

-456 FFLPGEWGPASK
+456 FFLPGEWGPASM

-483 ESLFILPSH
+483 ESLLILPAH
-492 LAHMKPEPEVP
+492 LAHMKPEPEIAQN
-503 DSGWLTRTRMAC
+503 SWLGRIRRAC
-515 ASWLARFA
+515 ADGLSWFA
-523 NERYRP
+523 NDRYKP

-536 NHASVGGFFLVLLC
+536 NHALVGGFFLVMLC
-550 LSLALFGGG
+550 FSLALFGGG

-576 TVELPQG
+576 NVEMPQG
-583 GAFADSQAMRDRLV
+583 GAFSDTQAMRDRMIL
-597 TAAEAIKTDYN
+597 AAEEIKARYN
-608 SQPRYQ
+608 AEPRFAE
-614 QTPAIDN
+614 TGAIDN
-621 ILGVAGENKVD
+621 ILGVAGGNKID
-632 LLVQTVNDDL
+632 LVMQTVNDDL
-642 DTEEMTKRLRQSL
+642 DTEEVAKRLRERL
-655 GDLSKAK
+655 GDLSEAK

-674 KPISLLF
+674 KPITLQF

-690 VLAEEVRGALERY
+690 LLADDVRASLERY
-703 PGVFDVTD
+703 PGVFDISD

-726 AAETLGVS
+726 AAENLGITLA
-734 LSDVA
+734 DVA
-739 TQIRQAFYGEEV
+739 RQIRQAFYGEEV
-751 QRIPRDGEDVRVM
+751 QRIPRDGEDIRVM
-764 IRYPESE
+764 VRYPEAE
-771 RRAIANIN
+771 RKAIANIN
-779 SMYIRTRD
+779 SMYIRTSD
-787 GAEVPFS
+787 GREVPFS
-794 TVATYRVETGY
+794 AVATYRVETGY
-805 QSIERLDR
+805 QSIERVDR

-818 VSADVSED
+818 VVADVADD
-826 GAPPRAIVESVLRN
+826 GAAPRAIVESILQN
-840 DGPVWLQRYPGLTIN
+840 DAPKWLQMYPGLSIT

-872 MGSLSMLI
+872 LGMLSMLV

-885 AIAFKSYWQPFLVLT
+885 AVAFKSYWQPFLVLT

-909 IFGHWL
+909 IFGHWI

-947 NLRDEGM
+947 NLRSEGM
-954 ELVDA
+954 DLESA

-1027 IGKSLSDVTKRELE
+1027 IGKLFGTLSRRGAKAAV
-1041 PQDGDVSPPLV
+1041 

>member
-1 MLQQKKRLT
+1 
-10 DMSGPIAWFIKN
+10 
-22 PIAANLLMVL
+22 
-32 LIIGGYTSIPK
+32 
-43 LDKQFFPTPEINQI
+43 
-57 EIRMEFRGASP
+57 
-68 REVEEQISVRI
+68 
-79 EEAIH
+79 
-84 DLNGIEELR
+84 
-93 STSREGVG
+93 
-101 VVLVEVESDYP
+101 
-112 TQKLTND
+112 
-119 INTRVDAIRS
+119 
-129 FPSDAERPTVT
+129 
-140 EITYRHQMGR
+140 
-150 VQIFG
+150 
-155 DLSEREMKELGE
+155 
-167 TLRDALVRQPW
+167 
-178 VSVVELQTARPY
+178 
-190 EVSIEVSE
+190 
-198 ESLQRYQL
+198 
-206 TFDQVAA
+206 
-213 AVRSTSIN
+213 
-221 LPAGAVQRDSG
+221 
-232 DLLIQ
+232 
-237 TRGQAYDRADFESI
+237 
-251 VLRGDF
+251 
-257 SGQELLLS
+257 
-265 DVAAVR
+265 
-271 DTFEDIDVDIE
+271 
-282 FNGKRS
+282 
-288 LGLNVY
+288 
-294 VTTSPDVILTTD
+294 
-306 TVKAWVKERE
+306 
-316 LSLPEG
+316 
-322 VSLEFWQ
+322 
-329 DPSKSFK
+329 
-336 ERVRTLVSNGLGGL
+336 
-350 VLVIIVLML
+350 
-359 FLRPMLAF
+359 
-367 WVSVGI
+367 
-373 VVAYMGTLFLLPYTG
+373 
-388 QGLNMISLFAFLL
+388 
-401 TLGIVVDDA
+401 
-410 IIVGESVHSAQ
+410 
-421 SRGLSGVHGALVGTR
+421 
-436 QVVKPVVFAVISTMV
+436 
-451 FFAPM
+451 
-456 FFLPGEWGPASK
+456 
-468 GIPVVVCLA
+468 
-477 LAFSLI
+477 
-483 ESLFILPSH
+483 
-492 LAHMKPEPEVP
+492 
-503 DSGWLTRTRMAC
+503 MAC

-621 ILGVAGENKVD
+621 ILGVAGGNKVD

-655 GDLSKAK
+655 GDLSQAK

-690 VLAEEVRGALERY
+690 VLAQEVRGALERY
-703 PGVFDVTD
+703 PGVFDITD

-734 LSDVA
+734 LADVA

-818 VSADVSED
+818 VSADVAED

-909 IFGHWL
+909 IFGHWM

-954 ELVDA
+954 DLVDA

-1027 IGKSLSDVTKRELE
+1027 IGKFLSIVTKRELE
-1041 PQDGDVSPPLV
+1041 RQDGDVSPPLV

>member
-1 MLQQKKRLT
+1 MT
-10 DMSGPIAWFIKN
+10 GPITWFIKN

-84 DLNGIEELR
+84 DLNGVEELR

-150 VQIFG
+150 VQISG
-155 DLSEREMKELGE
+155 DLSEREMKQFGE
-167 TLRDALVRQPW
+167 TLRDELVRQPW

-198 ESLQRYQL
+198 DSLQRYQL
-206 TFDQVAA
+206 TFDQVAS
-213 AVRSTSIN
+213 AVRSASIN

-251 VLRGDF
+251 VLRSDF

-271 DTFEDIDVDIE
+271 DTFEDVDVDIE

-329 DPSKSFK
+329 DPSKSFR

-477 LAFSLI
+477 LGFSLI
-483 ESLFILPSH
+483 ESLLILPSH
-492 LAHMKPEPEVP
+492 LAHMKPEPEIP

-515 ASWLARFA
+515 AGWLARFA

-583 GAFADSQAMRDRLV
+583 GAFANSQAMRDRLV
-597 TAAEAIKTDYN
+597 TAAEGIKTDYN

-614 QTPAIDN
+614 DAPAIDN
-621 ILGVAGENKVD
+621 ILGVAGGNKVD

-655 GDLSKAK
+655 GDLSEAK

-690 VLAEEVRGALERY
+690 VLAQEVRGALERY
-703 PGVFDVTD
+703 PGVFDITD

-726 AAETLGVS
+726 AAENLGITLA
-734 LSDVA
+734 DVA

-779 SMYIRTRD
+779 SMYVRTRD
-787 GAEVPFS
+787 GTEVPFS
-794 TVATYRVETGY
+794 TVATYNVETGY

-840 DGPVWLQRYPGLTIN
+840 DAPVWLQRYPGLTIN

-909 IFGHWL
+909 IFGHWM

-947 NLRDEGM
+947 NLRAEGM
-954 ELVDA
+954 DLVDA

-967 FRPIILTSVTTFV
+967 FRPIVLTSVTTFV
-980 GLVPI
+980 GLLPI

-1002 LSFGVMFATGV
+1002 LSFGVIFATGV

-1027 IGKSLSDVTKRELE
+1027 IGKFLSTATKRETE
-1041 PQDGDVSPPLV
+1041 RRDGNASPPIV

>member
-1 MLQQKKRLT
+1 MNGLIT
-10 DMSGPIAWFIKN
+10 WFIKN
-22 PIAANLLMVL
+22 PIAGNLLMVL
-32 LIIGGYTSIPK
+32 LIIGGFASIPK

-57 EIRMEFRGASP
+57 EVRMEFRGASP
-68 REVEEQISVRI
+68 SEVEEQISVRI

-93 STSREGVG
+93 STAREGLAIVM
-101 VVLVEVESDYP
+101 VEVESDYP

-119 INTRVDAIRS
+119 INTRVDAIRT

-140 EITYRHQMGR
+140 ELTYRHQMGR
-150 VQIFG
+150 VQIYG
-155 DLSEREMKELGE
+155 DLSEREMKQLAE
-167 TLRDALVRQPW
+167 TLRDELVREPW
-178 VSVVELQTARPY
+178 VSIVELQTARPY
-190 EVSIEVSE
+190 EVSIEVAE
-198 ESLQRYQL
+198 ESLQRYQIS
-206 TFDQVAA
+206 FDQLAT
-213 AVRSTSIN
+213 AVRQASIN
-221 LPAGAVQRDSG
+221 LPGGSVKRESG

-251 VLRGDF
+251 VLRSDI
-257 SGQELLLS
+257 SGQELLLG
-265 DVAAVR
+265 DVATVK
-271 DTFEDIDVDIE
+271 DTFEDVDVDIE
-282 FNGKRS
+282 FNGQRS

-306 TVKAWVKERE
+306 TVKAWVIER
-316 LSLPEG
+316 SQTLPEG

-329 DPSKSFK
+329 DPSKSFR

-350 VLVIIVLML
+350 ALVIVVLML

-373 VVAYMGTLFLLPYTG
+373 VVAYMGTLFVLPYTG

-421 SRGLSGVHGALVGTR
+421 SRGLSGEHGALVGAR

-456 FFLPGEWGPASK
+456 FFLPGEWGPASM

-477 LAFSLI
+477 LAFSLV
-483 ESLFILPSH
+483 ESLLILPSH
-492 LAHMKPEPEVP
+492 LANMKPEP
-503 DSGWLTRTRMAC
+503 DIAQSGWLGRTRR
-515 ASWLARFA
+515 ASADGLSWFA
-523 NERYRP
+523 NDRYKP

-536 NHASVGGFFLVLLC
+536 NHAMVGGFFLVMLC

-576 TVELPQG
+576 NVEMPQG
-583 GAFADSQAMRDRLV
+583 GAFSDTQAMRDRIIQ
-597 TAAEAIKTDYN
+597 AAEEIKESYN
-608 SQPRYQ
+608 AQPRFSE
-614 QTPAIDN
+614 TGAIDN
-621 ILGVAGENKVD
+621 ILGVAGNNKID
-632 LLVQTVNDDL
+632 LVMQTVNDDL
-642 DTEEMTKRLRQSL
+642 DTEEVAKRLRERL
-655 GDLSKAK
+655 GDLSEAK

-674 KPISLLF
+674 KPITLQF

-690 VLAEEVRGALERY
+690 LLADDVRASLERY
-703 PGVFDVTD
+703 PGVFDISD

-726 AAETLGVS
+726 AAENLGITLA
-734 LSDVA
+734 DVA
-739 TQIRQAFYGEEV
+739 RQIRQAFYGEEV
-751 QRIPRDGEDVRVM
+751 QRIPRDGEDIRVM
-764 IRYPESE
+764 VRYPEAE

-779 SMYIRTRD
+779 SMYIRTSEGR
-787 GAEVPFS
+787 EVPFS

-805 QSIERLDR
+805 QSIERVDR

-818 VSADVSED
+818 VAADVSED
-826 GAPPRAIVESVLRN
+826 GSPPRAIVESILQN
-840 DGPVWLQRYPGLTIN
+840 DAPTWLQMYPGLTIN

-872 MGSLSMLI
+872 LGMLSMLV

-885 AIAFKSYWQPFLVLT
+885 AVAFKSYWQPFLVLT

-909 IFGHWL
+909 IFGHWI

-947 NLRDEGM
+947 NLRAEGM
-954 ELVDA
+954 DLQSALV
-959 LLQGATDR
+959 QGATDR

-1027 IGKSLSDVTKRELE
+1027 IGKLFGSLTRRGSNALT
-1041 PQDGDVSPPLV
+1041 S

>member
-1 MLQQKKRLT
+1 MN
-10 DMSGPIAWFIKN
+10 GPVTWFIKN
-22 PIAANLLMVL
+22 PIAGNLLMVL
-32 LIIGGYTSIPK
+32 LIIGGFASIPK

-68 REVEEQISVRI
+68 SEVEEQISVRI
-79 EEAIH
+79 EEAVH

-93 STSREGVG
+93 SVSREGLAIVM
-101 VVLVEVESDYP
+101 VEVESDYP

-119 INTRVDAIRS
+119 INTRVDAIRT

-140 EITYRHQMGR
+140 ELTYRHQMGR
-150 VQIFG
+150 VQIYG
-155 DLSEREMKELGE
+155 DLSEREMKQLGE
-167 TLRDALVRQPW
+167 TLRDELVRQPW
-178 VSVVELQTARPY
+178 VSIVELQTARPY
-190 EVSIEVSE
+190 EVSIEVAE
-198 ESLQRYQL
+198 ESLQRYQI
-206 TFDQVAA
+206 TFDQLAN
-213 AVRSTSIN
+213 AVRRASIN
-221 LPAGAVQRDSG
+221 LPAGSVKRESG

-251 VLRGDF
+251 VLRSDL

-265 DVAAVR
+265 DVATIR

-282 FNGKRS
+282 FNGQRS

-306 TVKAWVKERE
+306 TVKAWVAER
-316 LSLPEG
+316 SQTLPEG

-350 VLVIIVLML
+350 VLVIVVLML

-373 VVAYMGTLFLLPYTG
+373 VVAYMGTLFVLPYTG

-421 SRGLSGVHGALVGTR
+421 SRGLSGEHGALVGAR

-456 FFLPGEWGPASK
+456 FFLPGEWGPASM

-483 ESLFILPSH
+483 ESLLILPSH
-492 LAHMKPEPEVP
+492 LAHMKPEPDTP
-503 DSGWLTRTRMAC
+503 PTSWLGRTRRAC
-515 ASWLARFA
+515 ADGLSWFA
-523 NERYRP
+523 NDRYRP

-536 NHASVGGFFLVLLC
+536 NHAMVGGFFLVMLC

-576 TVELPQG
+576 NIEMPQG
-583 GAFADSQAMRDRLV
+583 GAFSDTQAMRDRMIN
-597 TAAEAIKTDYN
+597 AAEEIKASYN
-608 SQPRYQ
+608 TQPRFAE
-614 QTPAIDN
+614 TGAIDN
-621 ILGVAGENKVD
+621 ILGVAGGNKID
-632 LLVQTVNDDL
+632 LVMQTVSDDL
-642 DTEEMTKRLRQSL
+642 DTEEVAKRLRERL
-655 GDLSKAK
+655 GDLSEAK
-662 DVRFDYTIRDPG
+662 DVRFDFTIRDPG
-674 KPISLLF
+674 KPITLQF

-690 VLAEEVRGALERY
+690 LLAGEVRSSLERY
-703 PGVFDVTD
+703 PGVFDISD

-726 AAETLGVS
+726 AAENLGITLA
-734 LSDVA
+734 DVA

-764 IRYPESE
+764 VRYPESE

-779 SMYIRTRD
+779 SMYIRTSSGR
-787 GAEVPFS
+787 EVPFS

-805 QSIERLDR
+805 QSIERVNR

-818 VSADVSED
+818 VAADVADD
-826 GAPPRAIVESVLRN
+826 GAPPRAIVESILQN
-840 DGPVWLQRYPGLTIN
+840 DGPMWLQMYPGLSIN

-872 MGSLSMLI
+872 LGMLSMLV

-909 IFGHWL
+909 IFGHWM

-947 NLRDEGM
+947 NLRAEGM
-954 ELVDA
+954 DLESA

-1027 IGKSLSDVTKRELE
+1027 LGRLFGTLSRKGAKALA
-1041 PQDGDVSPPLV
+1041 S

>member
-1 MLQQKKRLT
+1 MN
-10 DMSGPIAWFIKN
+10 GPITWFIKN
-22 PIAANLLMVL
+22 PIAGNLLMVL
-32 LIIGGYTSIPK
+32 LIIGGFASIPK

-68 REVEEQISVRI
+68 SEVEEQISVRI

-93 STSREGVG
+93 STSREGLATVM
-101 VVLVEVESDYP
+101 VEVESDYP

-119 INTRVDAIRS
+119 INTRVDAIRT

-140 EITYRHQMGR
+140 ELTYRHQMGR
-150 VQIFG
+150 VQIYG
-155 DLSEREMKELGE
+155 DLSEREMKQLGE
-167 TLRDALVRQPW
+167 TLRDELVRQPW
-178 VSVVELQTARPY
+178 VSIVELQTARPY

-198 ESLQRYQL
+198 DSLQRYQIS
-206 TFDQVAA
+206 FDQLAN
-213 AVRSTSIN
+213 AVRQASIN
-221 LPAGAVQRDSG
+221 LPAGSVKRDSG

-251 VLRGDF
+251 VLRSDI

-265 DVAAVR
+265 DVATVK
-271 DTFEDIDVDIE
+271 DTFEDVDVDIE
-282 FNGKRS
+282 FNGQRS

-306 TVKAWVKERE
+306 TVKAWVAER
-316 LSLPEG
+316 SQTLPEG

-350 VLVIIVLML
+350 VLVIVVLML

-373 VVAYMGTLFLLPYTG
+373 VVAYMGTLFVLPYTG

-421 SRGLSGVHGALVGTR
+421 SRGLSGEHGALVGAR
-436 QVVKPVVFAVISTMV
+436 QVVKPVIFAVISTMV

-456 FFLPGEWGPASK
+456 FFLPGEWGPASM

-483 ESLFILPSH
+483 ESLLILPSH
-492 LAHMKPEPEVP
+492 LAHMKPEPEIAQT
-503 DSGWLTRTRMAC
+503 SWLGRTRRAC
-515 ASWLARFA
+515 ADGLSWFA
-523 NERYRP
+523 NDRYRP

-536 NHASVGGFFLVLLC
+536 NHAMVGGFFLVMLC
-550 LSLALFGGG
+550 FSLALFGGG

-576 TVELPQG
+576 NVEMPQG
-583 GAFADSQAMRDRLV
+583 GAFSDTQVMRDRMIR
-597 TAAEAIKTDYN
+597 AAEEIKDSYN
-608 SQPRYQ
+608 AQPRFAE
-614 QTPAIDN
+614 TGAIDN
-621 ILGVAGENKVD
+621 ILGVAGGNKID
-632 LLVQTVNDDL
+632 LVMQTVNDDL
-642 DTEEMTKRLRQSL
+642 DTEEVAKRLRERL
-655 GDLSKAK
+655 GDLSEAK

-674 KPISLLF
+674 KPITLQF

-690 VLAEEVRGALERY
+690 LLAHDVRASLERY
-703 PGVFDVTD
+703 PGVFDISD

-726 AAETLGVS
+726 AAESLGIS
-734 LSDVA
+734 LADVA
-739 TQIRQAFYGEEV
+739 RQIRQAFYGEEV
-751 QRIPRDGEDVRVM
+751 QRIPRDGEDIRVM
-764 IRYPESE
+764 VRYPEAE

-779 SMYIRTRD
+779 SMYIRTSD
-787 GAEVPFS
+787 GREVPFS
-794 TVATYRVETGY
+794 TVAAYRVETGY
-805 QSIERLDR
+805 QSIERVDR

-818 VSADVSED
+818 VAADVADD
-826 GAPPRAIVESVLRN
+826 GAPPRAIVESILQN
-840 DGPVWLQRYPGLTIN
+840 DAPTWLQMYPGLSIN

-872 MGSLSMLI
+872 LGMLSMLV

-885 AIAFKSYWQPFLVLT
+885 AVAFKSYWQPFLVLT

-909 IFGHWL
+909 IFGHWI

-947 NLRDEGM
+947 NLRAEGLDL
-954 ELVDA
+954 ESA

-980 GLVPI
+980 GLIPI

-1027 IGKSLSDVTKRELE
+1027 IGKLFGTLSRRGPKALA
-1041 PQDGDVSPPLV
+1041 S

>member
-1 MLQQKKRLT
+1 MN
-10 DMSGPIAWFIKN
+10 GPITWFIKN
-22 PIAANLLMVL
+22 PIAGNLLMVL
-32 LIIGGYTSIPK
+32 LIIGGFASIPK

-68 REVEEQISVRI
+68 SEVEEQISVRI

-93 STSREGVG
+93 STSREGLATVM
-101 VVLVEVESDYP
+101 VEVESDYP

-119 INTRVDAIRS
+119 INTRVDAIRT

-140 EITYRHQMGR
+140 ELTYRHQMGR
-150 VQIFG
+150 VQIYG
-155 DLSEREMKELGE
+155 DLSEREMKQLGE
-167 TLRDALVRQPW
+167 TLRDELVRQPW
-178 VSVVELQTARPY
+178 VSIVELQTARPY

-198 ESLQRYQL
+198 DSLQRYQIS
-206 TFDQVAA
+206 FDQLAN
-213 AVRSTSIN
+213 AVRQASIN
-221 LPAGAVQRDSG
+221 LPAGSVKRDSG

-251 VLRGDF
+251 VLRSDI

-265 DVAAVR
+265 DVATVK
-271 DTFEDIDVDIE
+271 DTFEDVDVDIE
-282 FNGKRS
+282 FNGQRS

-306 TVKAWVKERE
+306 TVKAWVAER
-316 LSLPEG
+316 SQTLPEG

-350 VLVIIVLML
+350 VLVIVVLML

-373 VVAYMGTLFLLPYTG
+373 VVAYMGTLFVLPYTG

-421 SRGLSGVHGALVGTR
+421 SRGLSGEHGALVGAR
-436 QVVKPVVFAVISTMV
+436 QVVKPVIFAVISTMV

-456 FFLPGEWGPASK
+456 FFLPGEWGPASM

-483 ESLFILPSH
+483 ESLLILPSH
-492 LAHMKPEPEVP
+492 LAHMKPEPEIAQT
-503 DSGWLTRTRMAC
+503 SWLGRTRRAC
-515 ASWLARFA
+515 ADGLSWFA
-523 NERYRP
+523 NDRYRP

-536 NHASVGGFFLVLLC
+536 NHAMVGGFFLVMLC
-550 LSLALFGGG
+550 FSLALFGGG

-576 TVELPQG
+576 NVEMPQG
-583 GAFADSQAMRDRLV
+583 GAFSDTQAMRDRMIQ
-597 TAAEAIKTDYN
+597 AAEEIKDSYN
-608 SQPRYQ
+608 AQPQ
-614 QTPAIDN
+614 FAETGAIDN
-621 ILGVAGENKVD
+621 ILGVAGGNKID
-632 LLVQTVNDDL
+632 LVMQTVNDDL
-642 DTEEMTKRLRQSL
+642 DTEEVAKRLRERL
-655 GDLSKAK
+655 GDLSEAK

-674 KPISLLF
+674 KPITLQF

-690 VLAEEVRGALERY
+690 LLADDVRASLERY
-703 PGVFDVTD
+703 PGVFDISD

-726 AAETLGVS
+726 AAENLGIS
-734 LSDVA
+734 LADVA
-739 TQIRQAFYGEEV
+739 RQIRQAFYGEEV
-751 QRIPRDGEDVRVM
+751 QRIPRDGEDIRVM
-764 IRYPESE
+764 VRYPESE

-779 SMYIRTRD
+779 SMYIRTSD
-787 GAEVPFS
+787 GREVPFS

-805 QSIERLDR
+805 QSIERVDR

-818 VSADVSED
+818 VAADVADD
-826 GAPPRAIVESVLRN
+826 GAPPRAIVESILQN
-840 DGPVWLQRYPGLTIN
+840 DAPTWLQMYPGLSIN

-872 MGSLSMLI
+872 LGMLSMLV

-885 AIAFKSYWQPFLVLT
+885 AVAFKSYWQPFLVLT

-909 IFGHWL
+909 IFGHWI

-947 NLRDEGM
+947 NLRAEGLDL
-954 ELVDA
+954 ESA

-980 GLVPI
+980 GLIPI

-1027 IGKSLSDVTKRELE
+1027 IGKLFGALSRKDPRAVA
-1041 PQDGDVSPPLV
+1041 S

>member
-1 MLQQKKRLT
+1 
-10 DMSGPIAWFIKN
+10 
-22 PIAANLLMVL
+22 MVL

-84 DLNGIEELR
+84 DLNGVEELR

-150 VQIFG
+150 VQIYG
-155 DLSEREMKELGE
+155 DLSEREMKQFGE
-167 TLRDALVRQPW
+167 TLRDELVRQPW

-198 ESLQRYQL
+198 DSLQRYQL
-206 TFDQVAA
+206 TFDQVAS
-213 AVRSTSIN
+213 AVRSASIN

-237 TRGQAYDRADFESI
+237 TRGQAYYRADFESI
-251 VLRGDF
+251 VLRSDF

-271 DTFEDIDVDIE
+271 DTFEDVDVDIE

-329 DPSKSFK
+329 DPSKSFR

-477 LAFSLI
+477 LGFSLI
-483 ESLFILPSH
+483 ESLLILPSH
-492 LAHMKPEPEVP
+492 LAHMKPEPEIP

-515 ASWLARFA
+515 AGWLARFA

-583 GAFADSQAMRDRLV
+583 GAFANSQAMRDRLV
-597 TAAEAIKTDYN
+597 TAAEGIKTDYN

-614 QTPAIDN
+614 DTPAIDN
-621 ILGVAGENKVD
+621 ILGVAGGNKVD

-655 GDLSKAK
+655 GDLSEAK

-690 VLAEEVRGALERY
+690 VLAQEVRGALERY
-703 PGVFDVTD
+703 PGVFDITD

-726 AAETLGVS
+726 AAENLGITLA
-734 LSDVA
+734 DVA

-779 SMYIRTRD
+779 SMYVRTRD
-787 GAEVPFS
+787 GTEVPFS
-794 TVATYRVETGY
+794 TVATYNVETGY

-840 DGPVWLQRYPGLTIN
+840 DAPVWLQRYPGLTIN

-909 IFGHWL
+909 IFGHWM

-954 ELVDA
+954 DLVDA

-967 FRPIILTSVTTFV
+967 FRPIVLTSVTTFV
-980 GLVPI
+980 GLLPI

-1002 LSFGVMFATGV
+1002 LSFGVIFATGV

-1027 IGKSLSDVTKRELE
+1027 IGKFLSTATKRETE
-1041 PQDGDVSPPLV
+1041 RRDGNASPPIV

>member
-1 MLQQKKRLT
+1 
-10 DMSGPIAWFIKN
+10 
-22 PIAANLLMVL
+22 MVL
-32 LIIGGYTSIPK
+32 LIIGGFASIPK

-68 REVEEQISVRI
+68 SEVEEQISVRI
-79 EEAIH
+79 EEAVH

-93 STSREGVG
+93 SVSREGLAIVM
-101 VVLVEVESDYP
+101 VEVESDYP

-119 INTRVDAIRS
+119 INTRVDAIRT

-140 EITYRHQMGR
+140 ELTYRHQMGR
-150 VQIFG
+150 VQIYG
-155 DLSEREMKELGE
+155 DLSEREMKQLGE
-167 TLRDALVRQPW
+167 TLRDELVRQPW
-178 VSVVELQTARPY
+178 VSIVELQTARPY
-190 EVSIEVSE
+190 EVSIEVAE
-198 ESLQRYQL
+198 ESLQRYQI
-206 TFDQVAA
+206 TFDQLAN
-213 AVRSTSIN
+213 AVRRASIN
-221 LPAGAVQRDSG
+221 LPAGSVKRESG

-251 VLRGDF
+251 VLRSDL

-265 DVAAVR
+265 DVATIR

-282 FNGKRS
+282 FNGQRS

-306 TVKAWVKERE
+306 TVKAWVAER
-316 LSLPEG
+316 SQTLPEG

-350 VLVIIVLML
+350 VLVIVVLML

-373 VVAYMGTLFLLPYTG
+373 VVAYMGTLFVLPYTG

-421 SRGLSGVHGALVGTR
+421 SRGLSGEHGALVGAR

-456 FFLPGEWGPASK
+456 FFLPGEWGPASM

-483 ESLFILPSH
+483 ESLLILPSH
-492 LAHMKPEPEVP
+492 LAHMKPEPDTP
-503 DSGWLTRTRMAC
+503 PTSWLGRTRRAC
-515 ASWLARFA
+515 ADGLSWFA
-523 NERYRP
+523 NDCYRP

-536 NHASVGGFFLVLLC
+536 NHAMVGGFFLVMLC

-576 TVELPQG
+576 NIEMPQG
-583 GAFADSQAMRDRLV
+583 GAFSDTQAMRDRMIN
-597 TAAEAIKTDYN
+597 AAEEIKASYN
-608 SQPRYQ
+608 TQPRFAE
-614 QTPAIDN
+614 TGAIDN
-621 ILGVAGENKVD
+621 ILGVAGGNKID
-632 LLVQTVNDDL
+632 LVMQTVSDDL
-642 DTEEMTKRLRQSL
+642 DTEEVAKRLRERL
-655 GDLSKAK
+655 GDLSEAK
-662 DVRFDYTIRDPG
+662 DVRFDFTIRDPG
-674 KPISLLF
+674 KPITLQF

-690 VLAEEVRGALERY
+690 LLAVEVRSSLARY
-703 PGVFDVTD
+703 PGVFDISD

-726 AAETLGVS
+726 AAENLGITLA
-734 LSDVA
+734 DVA

-764 IRYPESE
+764 VRYPESE

-779 SMYIRTRD
+779 SMYIRTSSGR
-787 GAEVPFS
+787 EVPFS

-805 QSIERLDR
+805 QSIERVNR

-818 VSADVSED
+818 VAADVADD
-826 GAPPRAIVESVLRN
+826 GAPPRAIVESILQN
-840 DGPVWLQRYPGLTIN
+840 DGPMWLQMYPGLSIN

-872 MGSLSMLI
+872 LGMLSMLV

-909 IFGHWL
+909 IFGHWM

-947 NLRDEGM
+947 NLRAEGM
-954 ELVDA
+954 DLESA

-1027 IGKSLSDVTKRELE
+1027 LGRLFVSLSRKGSKALA
-1041 PQDGDVSPPLV
+1041 L

>member
-1 MLQQKKRLT
+1 
-10 DMSGPIAWFIKN
+10 
-22 PIAANLLMVL
+22 
-32 LIIGGYTSIPK
+32 
-43 LDKQFFPTPEINQI
+43 
-57 EIRMEFRGASP
+57 
-68 REVEEQISVRI
+68 
-79 EEAIH
+79 
-84 DLNGIEELR
+84 
-93 STSREGVG
+93 
-101 VVLVEVESDYP
+101 
-112 TQKLTND
+112 
-119 INTRVDAIRS
+119 
-129 FPSDAERPTVT
+129 
-140 EITYRHQMGR
+140 
-150 VQIFG
+150 
-155 DLSEREMKELGE
+155 
-167 TLRDALVRQPW
+167 
-178 VSVVELQTARPY
+178 
-190 EVSIEVSE
+190 
-198 ESLQRYQL
+198 
-206 TFDQVAA
+206 
-213 AVRSTSIN
+213 
-221 LPAGAVQRDSG
+221 
-232 DLLIQ
+232 
-237 TRGQAYDRADFESI
+237 
-251 VLRGDF
+251 
-257 SGQELLLS
+257 
-265 DVAAVR
+265 
-271 DTFEDIDVDIE
+271 
-282 FNGKRS
+282 
-288 LGLNVY
+288 
-294 VTTSPDVILTTD
+294 
-306 TVKAWVKERE
+306 
-316 LSLPEG
+316 
-322 VSLEFWQ
+322 
-329 DPSKSFK
+329 
-336 ERVRTLVSNGLGGL
+336 
-350 VLVIIVLML
+350 
-359 FLRPMLAF
+359 
-367 WVSVGI
+367 
-373 VVAYMGTLFLLPYTG
+373 
-388 QGLNMISLFAFLL
+388 
-401 TLGIVVDDA
+401 
-410 IIVGESVHSAQ
+410 
-421 SRGLSGVHGALVGTR
+421 
-436 QVVKPVVFAVISTMV
+436 
-451 FFAPM
+451 
-456 FFLPGEWGPASK
+456 
-468 GIPVVVCLA
+468 
-477 LAFSLI
+477 
-483 ESLFILPSH
+483 
-492 LAHMKPEPEVP
+492 
-503 DSGWLTRTRMAC
+503 MAC

-621 ILGVAGENKVD
+621 ILGVAGGNKVD

-655 GDLSKAK
+655 GDLSQAK

-690 VLAEEVRGALERY
+690 VLAQEVRGALERY
-703 PGVFDVTD
+703 PGVFDITD

-734 LSDVA
+734 LADVA

-909 IFGHWL
+909 IFGHWM

-954 ELVDA
+954 DLVDA

-1027 IGKSLSDVTKRELE
+1027 IGKFLSIVTKRELE
-1041 PQDGDVSPPLV
+1041 RQDADVSPPLVEKG

>member
-1 MLQQKKRLT
+1 MN
-10 DMSGPIAWFIKN
+10 GPITWFIKN
-22 PIAANLLMVL
+22 PIAGNLLMVL
-32 LIIGGYTSIPK
+32 LIIGGFASIPK

-57 EIRMEFRGASP
+57 QIRMEFRGASP
-68 REVEEQISVRI
+68 SEVEEQISVRI

-93 STSREGVG
+93 STSREGLALVM
-101 VVLVEVESDYP
+101 VEVESDYP

-119 INTRVDAIRS
+119 INTRVDAIRT

-140 EITYRHQMGR
+140 ELTYRHQMGR
-150 VQIFG
+150 VQIYG
-155 DLSEREMKELGE
+155 DLSEREMKQLGE
-167 TLRDALVRQPW
+167 TLRDELVRQPW
-178 VSVVELQTARPY
+178 VSIVELQTARPY

-198 ESLQRYQL
+198 GSLQRYQIS
-206 TFDQVAA
+206 FDQLAN
-213 AVRSTSIN
+213 AVRQASIN
-221 LPAGAVQRDSG
+221 LPAGSVKRDSG

-251 VLRGDF
+251 VLRSDV

-265 DVAAVR
+265 DVATVK
-271 DTFEDIDVDIE
+271 DTFEDVDVDIE

-306 TVKAWVKERE
+306 TVKAWVAERS
-316 LSLPEG
+316 LTLPEG

-350 VLVIIVLML
+350 VLVIVVLML

-373 VVAYMGTLFLLPYTG
+373 VVAYMGTLFVLPYTG

-421 SRGLSGVHGALVGTR
+421 SRGLSGEHGALVGAR
-436 QVVKPVVFAVISTMV
+436 QVAKPVIFAVISTMV

-456 FFLPGEWGPASK
+456 FFLPGEWGPASM

-483 ESLFILPSH
+483 ESLLILPAH
-492 LAHMKPEPEVP
+492 LAHMKPEPEIAQT
-503 DSGWLTRTRMAC
+503 SWLGRIRRAC
-515 ASWLARFA
+515 ADGLSWFA
-523 NERYRP
+523 NDRYKP

-536 NHASVGGFFLVLLC
+536 NHALVGGFFLVMLC
-550 LSLALFGGG
+550 FSLALFGGG

-576 TVELPQG
+576 NVEMPQG
-583 GAFADSQAMRDRLV
+583 GAFSDTQAMRDRMIM
-597 TAAEAIKTDYN
+597 AAEEIKARYN
-608 SQPRYQ
+608 AEPRFAEMG
-614 QTPAIDN
+614 AIDN
-621 ILGVAGENKVD
+621 ILGVAGGNKID
-632 LLVQTVNDDL
+632 LVMQTVNDDL
-642 DTEEMTKRLRQSL
+642 DTEEVAKRLRERL
-655 GDLSKAK
+655 GDLSEAK

-674 KPISLLF
+674 KPITLQF

-690 VLAEEVRGALERY
+690 LLADDVRASLERY
-703 PGVFDVTD
+703 PGVFDISD

-726 AAETLGVS
+726 AAENLGITLA
-734 LSDVA
+734 DVA
-739 TQIRQAFYGEEV
+739 RQIRQAFYGEEV
-751 QRIPRDGEDVRVM
+751 QRIPRDGEDIRVM
-764 IRYPESE
+764 VRYPEAE
-771 RRAIANIN
+771 RKAIANIN
-779 SMYIRTRD
+779 SMYIRTSD
-787 GAEVPFS
+787 GREVPFS
-794 TVATYRVETGY
+794 AVATYRVETGY
-805 QSIERLDR
+805 QSIERVDR

-818 VSADVSED
+818 VVADVADD
-826 GAPPRAIVESVLRN
+826 GAAPRAIVESILQN
-840 DGPVWLQRYPGLTIN
+840 DAPKWLQMYPGLSIT

-872 MGSLSMLI
+872 LGMLSMLV

-885 AIAFKSYWQPFLVLT
+885 AVAFKSYWQPFLVLT

-909 IFGHWL
+909 IFGHWI

-947 NLRDEGM
+947 NLRAEGM
-954 ELVDA
+954 DLESA

-1027 IGKSLSDVTKRELE
+1027 IGKLFGALSRRGAKAVA
-1041 PQDGDVSPPLV
+1041 S

>member
-1 MLQQKKRLT
+1 MN
-10 DMSGPIAWFIKN
+10 GPITWFIKN
-22 PIAANLLMVL
+22 PIAGNLLMVL
-32 LIIGGYTSIPK
+32 LIIGGFASIPK

-57 EIRMEFRGASP
+57 QIRMEFRGASP
-68 REVEEQISVRI
+68 SEVEEQISVRI

-93 STSREGVG
+93 STSREGLALVM
-101 VVLVEVESDYP
+101 VEVESDYP

-119 INTRVDAIRS
+119 INTRVDAIRT

-140 EITYRHQMGR
+140 ELTYRHQMGR
-150 VQIFG
+150 VQIYG
-155 DLSEREMKELGE
+155 DLSEREMKQLGE
-167 TLRDALVRQPW
+167 TLRDELVRQPW
-178 VSVVELQTARPY
+178 VSIVELQTARPY

-198 ESLQRYQL
+198 RSLQRYQIS
-206 TFDQVAA
+206 FDQLAN
-213 AVRSTSIN
+213 AVRQASIN
-221 LPAGAVQRDSG
+221 LPAGSVKRDSG

-251 VLRGDF
+251 VLRSDV

-265 DVAAVR
+265 DVATVK
-271 DTFEDIDVDIE
+271 DTFEDVDVDIE

-306 TVKAWVKERE
+306 TVKAWVAERS
-316 LSLPEG
+316 LTLPEG

-350 VLVIIVLML
+350 VLVIVVLML

-373 VVAYMGTLFLLPYTG
+373 VVAYMGTLFVLPYTG

-421 SRGLSGVHGALVGTR
+421 SRGLSGEHGALVGAR
-436 QVVKPVVFAVISTMV
+436 QVAKPVIFAVISTMV

-456 FFLPGEWGPASK
+456 FFLPGEWGPASM

-483 ESLFILPSH
+483 ESLLILPAH
-492 LAHMKPEPEVP
+492 LAHMKPEPEIAQN
-503 DSGWLTRTRMAC
+503 SWLGRIRRAC
-515 ASWLARFA
+515 ADGLSWFA
-523 NERYRP
+523 NDCYKP

-536 NHASVGGFFLVLLC
+536 NHALVGGFFLVMLC
-550 LSLALFGGG
+550 FSLALFGGG

-576 TVELPQG
+576 NVEMPQG
-583 GAFADSQAMRDRLV
+583 GAFSDTQAMRDRMIL
-597 TAAEAIKTDYN
+597 AAEEIKARYN
-608 SQPRYQ
+608 AEPRFAE
-614 QTPAIDN
+614 TGAIDN
-621 ILGVAGENKVD
+621 ILGVAGGNKID
-632 LLVQTVNDDL
+632 LVMQTVNDDL
-642 DTEEMTKRLRQSL
+642 DTEEVAKRLRERL
-655 GDLSKAK
+655 GDLSEAK

-674 KPISLLF
+674 KPITLQF

-690 VLAEEVRGALERY
+690 LLADDVRASLERY
-703 PGVFDVTD
+703 PGVFDISD

-726 AAETLGVS
+726 AAENLGITLA
-734 LSDVA
+734 DVA
-739 TQIRQAFYGEEV
+739 RQIRQAFYGEEV
-751 QRIPRDGEDVRVM
+751 QRIPRDGEDIRVM
-764 IRYPESE
+764 VRYPEAE
-771 RRAIANIN
+771 RKAIANIN
-779 SMYIRTRD
+779 SMYIRTSD
-787 GAEVPFS
+787 GREVPFS
-794 TVATYRVETGY
+794 AVATYRVETGY
-805 QSIERLDR
+805 QSIERVDR

-818 VSADVSED
+818 VVADVADD
-826 GAPPRAIVESVLRN
+826 GAAPRAIVESILQN
-840 DGPVWLQRYPGLTIN
+840 DAPKWLQMYPGLSIT

-872 MGSLSMLI
+872 LGMLSMLV

-885 AIAFKSYWQPFLVLT
+885 AVAFKSYWQPFLVLT

-909 IFGHWL
+909 IFGHWI

-947 NLRDEGM
+947 NLRAEGM
-954 ELVDA
+954 DLESA

-1027 IGKSLSDVTKRELE
+1027 IGKLFGTLSRRGAKAAV
-1041 PQDGDVSPPLV
+1041 

>member
-1 MLQQKKRLT
+1 MN
-10 DMSGPIAWFIKN
+10 GPITWFIKN
-22 PIAANLLMVL
+22 PIAGNLLMVL
-32 LIIGGYTSIPK
+32 LIIGGFASIPK

-68 REVEEQISVRI
+68 SEVEEQISVRI

-93 STSREGVG
+93 STSREGLATVM
-101 VVLVEVESDYP
+101 VEVESDYP

-119 INTRVDAIRS
+119 INTRVDAIRT

-140 EITYRHQMGR
+140 ELTYRHQMGR
-150 VQIFG
+150 VQIYG
-155 DLSEREMKELGE
+155 DLSEREMKQLGE
-167 TLRDALVRQPW
+167 TLRDELVRQPW
-178 VSVVELQTARPY
+178 VSIVELQTARPY

-198 ESLQRYQL
+198 DSLQRYQIS
-206 TFDQVAA
+206 FDQLAN
-213 AVRSTSIN
+213 AVRQASIN
-221 LPAGAVQRDSG
+221 LPAGSVKRDSG

-251 VLRGDF
+251 VLRSDI

-265 DVAAVR
+265 DVATVK
-271 DTFEDIDVDIE
+271 DTFEDVDVDIE
-282 FNGKRS
+282 FNGQRS

-306 TVKAWVKERE
+306 TVKAWVAER
-316 LSLPEG
+316 SQTLPEG

-350 VLVIIVLML
+350 VLVIVVLML

-373 VVAYMGTLFLLPYTG
+373 VVAYMGTLFVLPYTG

-421 SRGLSGVHGALVGTR
+421 SRGLSGEHGALVGAR
-436 QVVKPVVFAVISTMV
+436 QVVKPVIFAVISTMV

-456 FFLPGEWGPASK
+456 FFLPGEWGPASM

-483 ESLFILPSH
+483 ESLLILPSH
-492 LAHMKPEPEVP
+492 LAHMKPEPEIAQT
-503 DSGWLTRTRMAC
+503 SWLGRTRRAC
-515 ASWLARFA
+515 ADGLSWLA
-523 NERYRP
+523 NDRYRP

-536 NHASVGGFFLVLLC
+536 NHAMVGGFFLVMLC
-550 LSLALFGGG
+550 FSLALFGGG

-576 TVELPQG
+576 NVEMPQG
-583 GAFADSQAMRDRLV
+583 GAFSDTQAMRDRMIQ
-597 TAAEAIKTDYN
+597 AAEEIKDSYN
-608 SQPRYQ
+608 AQAQ
-614 QTPAIDN
+614 FAETGAIDN
-621 ILGVAGENKVD
+621 ILGVAGGNKID
-632 LLVQTVNDDL
+632 LVMQTVNDDL
-642 DTEEMTKRLRQSL
+642 DTEEVAKRLRERL
-655 GDLSKAK
+655 GDLSEAK

-674 KPISLLF
+674 KPITLQF

-690 VLAEEVRGALERY
+690 LLAGDVRASLERY
-703 PGVFDVTD
+703 PGVFDISD

-726 AAETLGVS
+726 AAENLGIS
-734 LSDVA
+734 LADVA
-739 TQIRQAFYGEEV
+739 RQIRQAFYGEEV
-751 QRIPRDGEDVRVM
+751 QRIPRDGEDIRVM
-764 IRYPESE
+764 VRYPESE

-779 SMYIRTRD
+779 SMYIRTSD
-787 GAEVPFS
+787 GREVPFS
-794 TVATYRVETGY
+794 TVAAYRVETGY
-805 QSIERLDR
+805 QSIERVDR

-818 VSADVSED
+818 VAADVADD
-826 GAPPRAIVESVLRN
+826 GAPPRAIVESILQN
-840 DGPVWLQRYPGLTIN
+840 DAPTWLQMYPGLSIN

-872 MGSLSMLI
+872 LGMLSMLV

-885 AIAFKSYWQPFLVLT
+885 AVAFKSYWQPFLVLT

-909 IFGHWL
+909 IFGHWI

-947 NLRDEGM
+947 NLRAEGLDL
-954 ELVDA
+954 ESA

-980 GLVPI
+980 GLIPI

-1013 TLVLVPALYLLGDD
+1013 TLVLVPALYLLGND
-1027 IGKSLSDVTKRELE
+1027 IGKLFGALSGKGPKALT
-1041 PQDGDVSPPLV
+1041 S